1 MANKYGYMAKIGLS
15 DDGLQTSLKEIDSS
29 LKEVDRSIAATD
41 KAINNAG
48 KAGLETTQL
57 WEQQYDL
64 LKTQIETTAEKLQGL
79 ESVQSK
85 VAEAYDNGA
94 IDYSVYIEFQNE
106 IANTATKLENLKKR
120 AEEANAALHP
130 SADTSTYQTINTS
143 LDGVNQRYANSRKEL
158 EEVNKALKVSGDN
171 AQLMAQK
178 NTLLGEAIHD
188 AQVKLQVLTSQQ
200 ERMNEAVRSGDTTA
214 EEYRAFQR
222 EIANTQAEL
231 AALTEEQKNL
241 GKAVEETGNKSE
253 KGLEKTTDALKKVEK
268 VAMATTAAV
277 TAALGKLSSDA
288 LSAYSQYE
296 QMVGGVETLFA
307 GAEDIVLE
315 NARNAYKT
323 AGISANSYME
333 TVTGFSATL
342 LQGLGGDTQK
352 AASIADQA
360 LIDMADNANKM
371 GTAMGSI
378 QYAYQGFA
386 KQNYTMLDNLKLGYG
401 GTKEEMQRLL
411 EDAEKL
417 SGVKYDIS
425 SYSDIIDAIH
435 VIQTEMD
442 ITGTTAKEAE
452 ATISGSI
459 GMLKSSFQN
468 LITGLGDADADID
481 KLCDNVVNS
490 FNSVVKNITPVVR
503 NLAKTVPNALEGI
516 LDAIA
521 PLLPELLE
529 MGVGLFEALLSG
541 FTSVLPEL
549 MNTAASLVTTLVQG
563 IIEALPLV
571 VEAAAQFITTLVQGI
586 AEALPTLIPAAV
598 ETVTTIVSTLIE
610 NISLLIDAA
619 LQLMQG
625 LAEGVLEA
633 IPVLL
638 EALPELIESLVTTL
652 LDAIPQIIETGVEL
666 LTALVENLPEIITTI
681 CEVLP
686 QIIESTISTLLDH
699 LPEIVEAG
707 VKLLTALITNL
718 PQIILTIVQALPQ
731 IITAVIN
738 ALVNNIPK
746 IIETGVKLLTALIT
760 NLPQII
766 AEIVRAMPQI
776 ITGIVSALGEGVSQ
790 VAEVGANLVRGLWQG
805 IQSLAGWLWD
815 KVSGWISSIWDGITD
830 FFGIHSP
837 STKMAWVSEM
847 NVEGA
852 VVGIEKNK
860 SKAVKAYG
868 AMGEEMLAEVDSG
881 LAAVNDKLKSSIG
894 EIETGF
900 SAKATVEAVSAS
912 VPADLTG
919 RGGGATTSG
928 GGDTNVVN
936 HFHIAELVV
945 REEADVKKI
954 SRELYNM
961 QKSKSRSKGVSMA

>member
-1 MANKYGYMAKIGLS
+1 MANREIKTKVAI
-15 DDGLQTSLKEIDSS
+15 DGEKEYKESLKNINSALGT
-29 LKEVDRSIAATD
+29 LKSELKLVESQYAGQANSYAALSAKGD
-41 KAINNAG
+41 VLSRMYDQQKEKVKAAAEQLE
-48 KAGLETTQL
+48 KAKKAQSD
-57 WEQQYDL
+57 Y
-64 LKTQIETTAEKLQGL
+64 AEKV
-79 ESVQSK
+79 SSAQS
-85 VAEAYDNGA
+85 
-94 IDYSVYIEFQNE
+94 E
-106 IANTATKLENLKKR
+106 ISRCE
-120 AEEANAALHP
+120 AAL
-130 SADTSTYQTINTS
+130 A
-143 LDGVNQRYANSRKEL
+143 
-158 EEVNKALKVSGDN
+158 ALGDE
-171 AQLMAQK
+171 
-178 NTLLGEAIHD
+178 T
-188 AQVKLQVLTSQQ
+188 
-200 ERMNEAVRSGDTTA
+200 GDTT
-214 EEYRAFQR
+214 EEQAKL
-222 EIANTQAEL
+222 TAEL
-231 AALTEEQKNL
+231 EKAKGELSAA
-241 GKAVEETGNKSE
+241 E
-253 KGLEKTTDALKKVEK
+253 KGYESTTRSVNFYQTQVNNAETELNKLGSELDKNASYMDEAAKSSDEYGKEVKKAGEDSEEAGKKFDK
-268 VAMATTAAV
+268 VKTAATALGTAAAAA
-277 TAALGKLSSDA
+277 TAALAAAAIKLGKEVI
-288 LSAYSQYE
+288 SAYADYE
-296 QMVGGVETLFA
+296 QLVGGVETLFKDSSGKVMEYA
-307 GAEDIVLE
+307 ND
-315 NARNAYKT
+315 AYKT
-323 AGISANSYME
+323 AGLSANEYME
-333 TVTGFSATL
+333 TVTGFSASL
-342 LQGLGGDTQK
+342 ISSLGGDTEK
-352 AASIADQA
+352 AAKYA
-360 LIDMADNANKM
+360 DMAITDMSDNANKM
-371 GTAMGSI
+371 GSDMASI
-378 QYAYQGFA
+378 QNAYSGFA

-425 SYSDIIDAIH
+425 SYSDIVDAIH
-435 VIQTEMD
+435 VVQTEMG

-610 NISLLIDAA
+610 NIPLLIDAA
-619 LQLMQG
+619 LQLIQG

-681 CEVLP
+681 REVLP

-718 PQIILTIVQALPQ
+718 PQII
-731 IITAVIN
+731 
-738 ALVNNIPK
+738 
-746 IIETGVKLLTALIT
+746 
-760 NLPQII
+760 

-776 ITGIVSALGEGVSQ
+776 ITGIMSALGEGVSQ
-790 VAEVGANLVRGLWQG
+790 VAEVGKNLVRGLWQG

-919 RGGGATTSG
+919 RGGGAAASG

>member
-1 MANKYGYMAKIGLS
+1 MANREIKTKVAI
-15 DDGLQTSLKEIDSS
+15 DGEKEYKESLKNINSALGT
-29 LKEVDRSIAATD
+29 LKSELKLVESQYAGQANSYAALSAKGD
-41 KAINNAG
+41 VLSRMYDQQKEKVKAAAEQLE
-48 KAGLETTQL
+48 KAKKAQSD
-57 WEQQYDL
+57 Y
-64 LKTQIETTAEKLQGL
+64 AEKV
-79 ESVQSK
+79 SSAQS
-85 VAEAYDNGA
+85 
-94 IDYSVYIEFQNE
+94 E
-106 IANTATKLENLKKR
+106 ISRCE
-120 AEEANAALHP
+120 AAL
-130 SADTSTYQTINTS
+130 A
-143 LDGVNQRYANSRKEL
+143 
-158 EEVNKALKVSGDN
+158 ALGDE
-171 AQLMAQK
+171 
-178 NTLLGEAIHD
+178 T
-188 AQVKLQVLTSQQ
+188 
-200 ERMNEAVRSGDTTA
+200 GDTT
-214 EEYRAFQR
+214 EEQAKL
-222 EIANTQAEL
+222 TAEL
-231 AALTEEQKNL
+231 EKAKGELSAA
-241 GKAVEETGNKSE
+241 E
-253 KGLEKTTDALKKVEK
+253 KGYESTTRSVNSYQTQVNNAETELNKLGSELDKNASYMDEAAKSSDGCAESIDEYGKEVKKAGEDSEEAGKKFDK
-268 VAMATTAAV
+268 VKTAATALGTAAAAA
-277 TAALGKLSSDA
+277 TAALAAAAIKLGKEVI
-288 LSAYSQYE
+288 SAYADYE
-296 QMVGGVETLFA
+296 QLVGGVETLFKDSSGKVMEYA
-307 GAEDIVLE
+307 ND
-315 NARNAYKT
+315 AYKT
-323 AGISANSYME
+323 AGLSANEYME
-333 TVTGFSATL
+333 TVTGFSASL
-342 LQGLGGDTQK
+342 ISSLGGDTEK
-352 AASIADQA
+352 AAKYA
-360 LIDMADNANKM
+360 DMAITDMSDNANKM
-371 GTAMGSI
+371 GSDMASI
-378 QYAYQGFA
+378 QNAYSGFA

-490 FNSVVKNITPVVR
+490 FNSVVKNITSVVR

-610 NISLLIDAA
+610 NIPLLIDAA
-619 LQLMQG
+619 LQLIQG

-652 LDAIPQIIETGVEL
+652 LDA
-666 LTALVENLPEIITTI
+666 
-681 CEVLP
+681 
-686 QIIESTISTLLDH
+686 
-699 LPEIVEAG
+699 
-707 VKLLTALITNL
+707 
-718 PQIILTIVQALPQ
+718 
-731 IITAVIN
+731 
-738 ALVNNIPK
+738 IPK

-790 VAEVGANLVRGLWQG
+790 VAEVGKNLVRGLWQG

>member
-1 MANKYGYMAKIGLS
+1 MANREIKTKVAI
-15 DDGLQTSLKEIDSS
+15 DGEKEYKESLKNINSALGT
-29 LKEVDRSIAATD
+29 LKSELKLVESQYAGQANSYAALSAKGD
-41 KAINNAG
+41 VLSRMYDQQKEKVKAAAEQLE
-48 KAGLETTQL
+48 KAKKAQSD
-57 WEQQYDL
+57 Y
-64 LKTQIETTAEKLQGL
+64 AEKV
-79 ESVQSK
+79 SSAQS
-85 VAEAYDNGA
+85 
-94 IDYSVYIEFQNE
+94 E
-106 IANTATKLENLKKR
+106 ISRCE
-120 AEEANAALHP
+120 AAL
-130 SADTSTYQTINTS
+130 A
-143 LDGVNQRYANSRKEL
+143 
-158 EEVNKALKVSGDN
+158 ALGDE
-171 AQLMAQK
+171 
-178 NTLLGEAIHD
+178 T
-188 AQVKLQVLTSQQ
+188 
-200 ERMNEAVRSGDTTA
+200 GDTT
-214 EEYRAFQR
+214 EEQAKL
-222 EIANTQAEL
+222 TAEL
-231 AALTEEQKNL
+231 EKAKGELSAA
-241 GKAVEETGNKSE
+241 E
-253 KGLEKTTDALKKVEK
+253 KGYESTTRSVNSYQTQVNNAETELNKLGSELDKNASYMDEAAKSSDGCAESIDKYGKEVKKAGEDSEEAGKKFDK
-268 VAMATTAAV
+268 VKTAATALGTAAAAA
-277 TAALGKLSSDA
+277 TAALAAAAVKLGTEVI
-288 LSAYSQYE
+288 SAYADYE
-296 QMVGGVETLFA
+296 QLVGGVETLFKDSSGKVMEYA
-307 GAEDIVLE
+307 TD
-315 NARNAYKT
+315 AYKT
-323 AGISANSYME
+323 AGLSANEYME
-333 TVTGFSATL
+333 TVTGFSASL
-342 LQGLGGDTQK
+342 ISSLGGDTEK
-352 AASIADQA
+352 AAEYANMAIT
-360 LIDMADNANKM
+360 DMSDNANKM
-371 GTAMGSI
+371 GSDMASI
-378 QYAYQGFA
+378 QNAYSGFA

-435 VIQTEMD
+435 VIQTEMG

-610 NISLLIDAA
+610 NIPLLIDAA
-619 LQLMQG
+619 LQLIQG

-652 LDAIPQIIETGVEL
+652 LDAIPQIIETGV
-666 LTALVENLPEIITTI
+666 
-681 CEVLP
+681 
-686 QIIESTISTLLDH
+686 
-699 LPEIVEAG
+699 
-707 VKLLTALITNL
+707 
-718 PQIILTIVQALPQ
+718 
-731 IITAVIN
+731 
-738 ALVNNIPK
+738 
-746 IIETGVKLLTALIT
+746 KLLTALIT

-776 ITGIVSALGEGVSQ
+776 ITGIVNALGEGVSQ
-790 VAEVGANLVRGLWQG
+790 VAEVGANLVRGLWDG

-837 STKMAWVSEM
+837 STQMAWVGEM
-847 NVEGA
+847 LVEGLAGA
-852 VVGIEKNK
+852 VDKDGK
-860 SKAVKAYG
+860 KAVNAIG
-868 AMGEEMLAEVDSG
+868 GMSEQMLDEVDSG
-881 LAAVNDKLKSSIG
+881 LAAVNARLASQIG

-919 RGGGATTSG
+919 RGGGAAASG

>member
-1 MANKYGYMAKIGLS
+1 MANREIKTKVAI
-15 DDGLQTSLKEIDSS
+15 DGEKEYKESLKNINSALGT
-29 LKEVDRSIAATD
+29 LKSELKLVESQYAGQANSYAALSAKGD
-41 KAINNAG
+41 VLSRMYDQQKEKVKAAAEQLE
-48 KAGLETTQL
+48 KAKKAQSD
-57 WEQQYDL
+57 Y
-64 LKTQIETTAEKLQGL
+64 AEKV
-79 ESVQSK
+79 SSAQS
-85 VAEAYDNGA
+85 
-94 IDYSVYIEFQNE
+94 E
-106 IANTATKLENLKKR
+106 ISRCE
-120 AEEANAALHP
+120 AAL
-130 SADTSTYQTINTS
+130 A
-143 LDGVNQRYANSRKEL
+143 
-158 EEVNKALKVSGDN
+158 ALGDE
-171 AQLMAQK
+171 
-178 NTLLGEAIHD
+178 T
-188 AQVKLQVLTSQQ
+188 
-200 ERMNEAVRSGDTTA
+200 GDTTEEQAKLTA
-214 EEYRAFQR
+214 ELEKAKS
-222 EIANTQAEL
+222 EL
-231 AALTEEQKNL
+231 AA
-241 GKAVEETGNKSE
+241 AE
-253 KGLEKTTDALKKVEK
+253 KGYESTTRSVNSYQTQVNSAETELNKLGSELDKNASYMDEAAKSSDGCAESIDEYGKEVKKAGEDSEEAGKKFDK
-268 VAMATTAAV
+268 VKTAATALGTAAAAA
-277 TAALGKLSSDA
+277 TAALAAAAVKLGTEVI
-288 LSAYSQYE
+288 SAYADYE
-296 QMVGGVETLFA
+296 QLVGGVETLFKDSSGKVMEYA
-307 GAEDIVLE
+307 TD
-315 NARNAYKT
+315 AYKT
-323 AGISANSYME
+323 AGLSANEYME
-333 TVTGFSATL
+333 TVTGFSASL
-342 LQGLGGDTQK
+342 ISSLGGDTEK
-352 AASIADQA
+352 AAEYANMAIT
-360 LIDMADNANKM
+360 DMSDNANKM
-371 GTAMGSI
+371 GSDMASI
-378 QYAYQGFA
+378 QNAYSGFA

-490 FNSVVKNITPVVR
+490 FSSVVKNVTPVIR

-529 MGVGLFEALLSG
+529 MGVSLFEALLSG

-549 MNTAASLVTTLVQG
+549 MSTAASLVTTLVQG

-586 AEALPTLIPAAV
+586 AAALPTLIPAAV

-610 NISLLIDAA
+610 NIPLLIDAA
-619 LQLMQG
+619 LQLVQG

-652 LDAIPQIIETGVEL
+652 LDAI
-666 LTALVENLPEIITTI
+666 
-681 CEVLP
+681 
-686 QIIESTISTLLDH
+686 
-699 LPEIVEAG
+699 
-707 VKLLTALITNL
+707 
-718 PQIILTIVQALPQ
+718 PQ

-776 ITGIVSALGEGVSQ
+776 ITGIVNALGEGVSQ
-790 VAEVGANLVRGLWQG
+790 VAEVGANLVRGLWEG

-837 STKMAWVSEM
+837 STQMAWVGEM
-847 NVEGA
+847 LVEGLAGA
-852 VVGIEKNK
+852 VDKDGK
-860 SKAVKAYG
+860 KAVNAIG
-868 AMGEEMLAEVDSG
+868 GMSEQMLDEVDSG
-881 LAAVNDKLKSSIG
+881 LAAVNARLASQIG

-912 VPADLTG
+912 APADLTG
-919 RGGGATTSG
+919 RGGGAAASG

-936 HFHIAELVV
+936 HFHIAELAV

-954 SRELYNM
+954 ARELYNM
-961 QKSKSRSKGVSMA
+961 QKSKTRSKGVSMA

>member
-1 MANKYGYMAKIGLS
+1 MANREIKTKVAI
-15 DDGLQTSLKEIDSS
+15 DGEKEYKESLKNINSALGT
-29 LKEVDRSIAATD
+29 LKSELKLVESQYAGQANSYAALSAKGD
-41 KAINNAG
+41 VLSRMYDQQKEKVKAAAEQLE
-48 KAGLETTQL
+48 KAKKAQSD
-57 WEQQYDL
+57 Y
-64 LKTQIETTAEKLQGL
+64 AEKV
-79 ESVQSK
+79 SSAQS
-85 VAEAYDNGA
+85 
-94 IDYSVYIEFQNE
+94 E
-106 IANTATKLENLKKR
+106 ISRCE
-120 AEEANAALHP
+120 AAL
-130 SADTSTYQTINTS
+130 A
-143 LDGVNQRYANSRKEL
+143 
-158 EEVNKALKVSGDN
+158 ALGDE
-171 AQLMAQK
+171 
-178 NTLLGEAIHD
+178 T
-188 AQVKLQVLTSQQ
+188 
-200 ERMNEAVRSGDTTA
+200 GDTTEEQAKLTA
-214 EEYRAFQR
+214 ELEKAKS
-222 EIANTQAEL
+222 EL
-231 AALTEEQKNL
+231 AA
-241 GKAVEETGNKSE
+241 AE
-253 KGLEKTTDALKKVEK
+253 KGYESTTHSVNSYQTQVNSAETELNKLGSELDKNASYMDEAAKSSNGCAESINEYGKEVKKAGEDSEEAGKKFDK
-268 VAMATTAAV
+268 VKTAATALGTAAAAA
-277 TAALGKLSSDA
+277 TAALAAAAVKLGTEVI
-288 LSAYSQYE
+288 SAYADYE
-296 QMVGGVETLFA
+296 QLVGGVETLFKDSSGKVMEYA
-307 GAEDIVLE
+307 TD
-315 NARNAYKT
+315 AYKT
-323 AGISANSYME
+323 AGLSANEYME
-333 TVTGFSATL
+333 TVTGFSASL
-342 LQGLGGDTQK
+342 ISSLGGDTEK
-352 AASIADQA
+352 AAEYANMAIT
-360 LIDMADNANKM
+360 DMSDNANKM
-371 GTAMGSI
+371 GSDMASI
-378 QYAYQGFA
+378 QNAYSGFA

-435 VIQTEMD
+435 VVQAEMG

-529 MGVGLFEALLSG
+529 
-541 FTSVLPEL
+541 
-549 MNTAASLVTTLVQG
+549 
-563 IIEALPLV
+563 
-571 VEAAAQFITTLVQGI
+571 
-586 AEALPTLIPAAV
+586 
-598 ETVTTIVSTLIE
+598 
-610 NISLLIDAA
+610 
-619 LQLMQG
+619 
-625 LAEGVLEA
+625 
-633 IPVLL
+633 
-638 EALPELIESLVTTL
+638 
-652 LDAIPQIIETGVEL
+652 TGAEL

-686 QIIESTISTLLDH
+686 QIIESAISTLLDH

-776 ITGIVSALGEGVSQ
+776 ITGIVSALREGVSQ

-900 SAKATVEAVSAS
+900 STKATVEAVSAS

>member
-1 MANKYGYMAKIGLS
+1 MANREIKTKVAI
-15 DDGLQTSLKEIDSS
+15 DGEKEYKESLKNINSALGT
-29 LKEVDRSIAATD
+29 LKSELKLVESQYAGQANSYAALSAKGD
-41 KAINNAG
+41 VLSRMYDQQKEKVKAAAEQLE
-48 KAGLETTQL
+48 KAKKAQSD
-57 WEQQYDL
+57 Y
-64 LKTQIETTAEKLQGL
+64 AEKV
-79 ESVQSK
+79 SSAQS
-85 VAEAYDNGA
+85 
-94 IDYSVYIEFQNE
+94 E
-106 IANTATKLENLKKR
+106 ISRCE
-120 AEEANAALHP
+120 AAL
-130 SADTSTYQTINTS
+130 A
-143 LDGVNQRYANSRKEL
+143 
-158 EEVNKALKVSGDN
+158 ALGDE
-171 AQLMAQK
+171 
-178 NTLLGEAIHD
+178 T
-188 AQVKLQVLTSQQ
+188 
-200 ERMNEAVRSGDTTA
+200 GDTTEEQAKLTA
-214 EEYRAFQR
+214 ELEKAKS
-222 EIANTQAEL
+222 EL
-231 AALTEEQKNL
+231 AAAEKGYESTTRSVNSYQTQVNSAEAELNKLGNEIDENNKCMDEAAKSSDKCADSVDKYSGKVKKADEDTEKF
-241 GKAVEETGNKSE
+241 SE
-253 KGLEKTTDALKKVEK
+253 KLKTGL
-268 VAMATTAAV
+268 VAGATAA
-277 TAALGKLSSDA
+277 AAAFAAISAAAVKLGTEVI
-288 LSAYSQYE
+288 SAYADYE
-296 QMVGGVETLFA
+296 QLVGGVETLFKDSSGKVMEYA
-307 GAEDIVLE
+307 TD
-315 NARNAYKT
+315 AYKT
-323 AGISANSYME
+323 AGLSANEYME
-333 TVTGFSATL
+333 TVTGFSASL
-342 LQGLGGDTQK
+342 ISSLGGDTEK
-352 AASIADQA
+352 AAEYANMAIT
-360 LIDMADNANKM
+360 DMSDNANKM
-371 GTAMGSI
+371 GSDMASI
-378 QYAYQGFA
+378 QNAYSGFA

-610 NISLLIDAA
+610 NIPLLIDAA
-619 LQLMQG
+619 LQLIQG

-686 QIIESTISTLLDH
+686 QIIESTITTLLDH
-699 LPEIVEAG
+699 LPEIVEA
-707 VKLLTALITNL
+707 
-718 PQIILTIVQALPQ
+718 
-731 IITAVIN
+731 
-738 ALVNNIPK
+738 
-746 IIETGVKLLTALIT
+746 GVKLLTALIT

-776 ITGIVSALGEGVSQ
+776 ITGIVNALGEGVSQ
-790 VAEVGANLVRGLWQG
+790 VAEVGANLVRGLWDG

-837 STKMAWVSEM
+837 STQMAWVGEM
-847 NVEGA
+847 LVEGLAGA
-852 VVGIEKNK
+852 VDKDGK
-860 SKAVKAYG
+860 KAVNAIG
-868 AMGEEMLAEVDSG
+868 GMSEQMLDEVDSG
-881 LAAVNDKLKSSIG
+881 LAAVNARLASQIG

>member
-1 MANKYGYMAKIGLS
+1 MANREIKTKVAI
-15 DDGLQTSLKEIDSS
+15 DGEKEYKESLKNINSALGT
-29 LKEVDRSIAATD
+29 LKSELKLVESQYAGQANSYAALSAKGD
-41 KAINNAG
+41 VLSRMYDQQKEKVKAAAEQLE
-48 KAGLETTQL
+48 KAKKAQSD
-57 WEQQYDL
+57 Y
-64 LKTQIETTAEKLQGL
+64 AEKV
-79 ESVQSK
+79 SSAQS
-85 VAEAYDNGA
+85 
-94 IDYSVYIEFQNE
+94 E
-106 IANTATKLENLKKR
+106 ISRCE
-120 AEEANAALHP
+120 AAL
-130 SADTSTYQTINTS
+130 A
-143 LDGVNQRYANSRKEL
+143 
-158 EEVNKALKVSGDN
+158 ALGDE
-171 AQLMAQK
+171 
-178 NTLLGEAIHD
+178 T
-188 AQVKLQVLTSQQ
+188 
-200 ERMNEAVRSGDTTA
+200 GDTTEEQAKLTA
-214 EEYRAFQR
+214 ELEKAKS
-222 EIANTQAEL
+222 EL
-231 AALTEEQKNL
+231 AA
-241 GKAVEETGNKSE
+241 AE
-253 KGLEKTTDALKKVEK
+253 KGYESTTRSVNSYQTQVNSAETELNKLGSELDKNASYMDEAAKSSDGCAESIDEYGKEVKKAGEDSEEAGKKFDK
-268 VAMATTAAV
+268 VKTAATALGTAAAAA
-277 TAALGKLSSDA
+277 TAALAAAAVKLGTEVI
-288 LSAYSQYE
+288 SAYADYE
-296 QMVGGVETLFA
+296 QLVGGVETLFKDSSGKVMEYA
-307 GAEDIVLE
+307 TD
-315 NARNAYKT
+315 AYKT
-323 AGISANSYME
+323 AGLSANEYME
-333 TVTGFSATL
+333 TVTGFSASL
-342 LQGLGGDTQK
+342 ISSLGGDTEK
-352 AASIADQA
+352 AAEYANMAIT
-360 LIDMADNANKM
+360 DMSDNANKM
-371 GTAMGSI
+371 GSDMASI
-378 QYAYQGFA
+378 QNAYSGFA

-610 NISLLIDAA
+610 NIPLLIDAA
-619 LQLMQG
+619 LQLIQG

-699 LPEIVEAG
+699 LPEIVEA
-707 VKLLTALITNL
+707 
-718 PQIILTIVQALPQ
+718 
-731 IITAVIN
+731 
-738 ALVNNIPK
+738 
-746 IIETGVKLLTALIT
+746 GVKLLTALIT

-868 AMGEEMLAEVDSG
+868 AMGEEMLAEVNSG

>member
-1 MANKYGYMAKIGLS
+1 MANREIKTKVAI
-15 DDGLQTSLKEIDSS
+15 DGEKEYKESLKNINSALGT
-29 LKEVDRSIAATD
+29 LKSELKIVESQYAGQANSYAALSAKGDVLSRTYD
-41 KAINNAG
+41 QQKEKVKAAAEQLE
-48 KAGLETTQL
+48 KAKKAQSD
-57 WEQQYDL
+57 Y
-64 LKTQIETTAEKLQGL
+64 AEKV
-79 ESVQSK
+79 SSAQS
-85 VAEAYDNGA
+85 
-94 IDYSVYIEFQNE
+94 E
-106 IANTATKLENLKKR
+106 ISRCE
-120 AEEANAALHP
+120 AAL
-130 SADTSTYQTINTS
+130 A
-143 LDGVNQRYANSRKEL
+143 
-158 EEVNKALKVSGDN
+158 ALGDE
-171 AQLMAQK
+171 
-178 NTLLGEAIHD
+178 T
-188 AQVKLQVLTSQQ
+188 
-200 ERMNEAVRSGDTTA
+200 GDTT
-214 EEYRAFQR
+214 EEQAKL
-222 EIANTQAEL
+222 TAEL
-231 AALTEEQKNL
+231 EKAKGELSAA
-241 GKAVEETGNKSE
+241 E
-253 KGLEKTTDALKKVEK
+253 KGYESTTRSVNSYQTQVNNAETELNKLGSELDKNASYMDEAAKSSDGCAKSIDEYGKEAKKAGEDSEEAGKKFDK
-268 VAMATTAAV
+268 VKTAATALGTAAAAA
-277 TAALGKLSSDA
+277 TAALAAAAIKLGKEVI
-288 LSAYSQYE
+288 SAYADYE
-296 QMVGGVETLFA
+296 QLVGGVETLFKDSSGKVMEYA
-307 GAEDIVLE
+307 ND
-315 NARNAYKT
+315 AYKT
-323 AGISANSYME
+323 AGLSANEYME
-333 TVTGFSATL
+333 TVTGFSASL
-342 LQGLGGDTQK
+342 ISSLGGDTEK
-352 AASIADQA
+352 AAKYA
-360 LIDMADNANKM
+360 DMAITDMSDNANKM
-371 GTAMGSI
+371 GSDMASI
-378 QYAYQGFA
+378 QNAYSGFA

-425 SYSDIIDAIH
+425 SYSDIVDAIH
-435 VIQTEMD
+435 VVQTEMG

-610 NISLLIDAA
+610 NIPLLIDAA

-633 IPVLL
+633 IPVLI

-666 LTALVENLPEIITTI
+666 LTAL
-681 CEVLP
+681 
-686 QIIESTISTLLDH
+686 
-699 LPEIVEAG
+699 
-707 VKLLTALITNL
+707 ITNL
-718 PQIILTIVQALPQ
+718 PQI
-731 IITAVIN
+731 N
-738 ALVNNIPK
+738 
-746 IIETGVKLLTALIT
+746 
-760 NLPQII
+760 

-776 ITGIVSALGEGVSQ
+776 ITGIVSALGEGVLQ

-868 AMGEEMLAEVDSG
+868 TMGEEMLAEVDSG

>member
-1 MANKYGYMAKIGLS
+1 MANREIKTKVAI
-15 DDGLQTSLKEIDSS
+15 DGEKEYKESLKKINSALGT
-29 LKEVDRSIAATD
+29 LKSELKLVESQYAGQANSYAALSAKGD
-41 KAINNAG
+41 VLSRMYDQQKEKVKAAAEQLE
-48 KAGLETTQL
+48 KAKKAQSE
-57 WEQQYDL
+57 Y
-64 LKTQIETTAEKLQGL
+64 AEKV
-79 ESVQSK
+79 SSAQS
-85 VAEAYDNGA
+85 
-94 IDYSVYIEFQNE
+94 E
-106 IANTATKLENLKKR
+106 ISRCE
-120 AEEANAALHP
+120 AAL
-130 SADTSTYQTINTS
+130 A
-143 LDGVNQRYANSRKEL
+143 
-158 EEVNKALKVSGDN
+158 ALGDE
-171 AQLMAQK
+171 
-178 NTLLGEAIHD
+178 T
-188 AQVKLQVLTSQQ
+188 
-200 ERMNEAVRSGDTTA
+200 GDTT
-214 EEYRAFQR
+214 EEQAKL
-222 EIANTQAEL
+222 TAEL
-231 AALTEEQKNL
+231 EKAKGELSAA
-241 GKAVEETGNKSE
+241 E
-253 KGLEKTTDALKKVEK
+253 KGYESTTRSVNSYQTQVNNAEAELNKLGSELDKNASYMDEAAKSSDGCAKSIDEYGKEVKKAGEDSEEAGKKFDK
-268 VAMATTAAV
+268 VKTAATALGTAAAAA
-277 TAALGKLSSDA
+277 TAALAAAAIKLGKEVI
-288 LSAYSQYE
+288 SAYADYE
-296 QMVGGVETLFA
+296 QLVGGVETLFKDSSGKVMEYA
-307 GAEDIVLE
+307 ND
-315 NARNAYKT
+315 AYKT
-323 AGISANSYME
+323 AGLSANEYME
-333 TVTGFSATL
+333 TVTGFSASL
-342 LQGLGGDTQK
+342 ISSLGGDTEK
-352 AASIADQA
+352 AAEYANMAIT
-360 LIDMADNANKM
+360 DMSDNANKM
-371 GTAMGSI
+371 GSDMASI
-378 QYAYQGFA
+378 QNAYSGFA

-516 LDAIA
+516 LDAIE
-521 PLLPELLE
+521 PL
-529 MGVGLFEALLSG
+529 
-541 FTSVLPEL
+541 
-549 MNTAASLVTTLVQG
+549 
-563 IIEALPLV
+563 
-571 VEAAAQFITTLVQGI
+571 
-586 AEALPTLIPAAV
+586 
-598 ETVTTIVSTLIE
+598 
-610 NISLLIDAA
+610 
-619 LQLMQG
+619 
-625 LAEGVLEA
+625 
-633 IPVLL
+633 
-638 EALPELIESLVTTL
+638 
-652 LDAIPQIIETGVEL
+652 
-666 LTALVENLPEIITTI
+666 
-681 CEVLP
+681 
-686 QIIESTISTLLDH
+686 

>member
-1 MANKYGYMAKIGLS
+1 MANRGIKTKVAI
-15 DDGLQTSLKEIDSS
+15 DGEKEYKESLKNINSALGT
-29 LKEVDRSIAATD
+29 LKSELKLVESQYAGQANSYAALSAKGD
-41 KAINNAG
+41 VLSRMYDQQKEKVKAAAEQLE
-48 KAGLETTQL
+48 KAKKAQSD
-57 WEQQYDL
+57 Y
-64 LKTQIETTAEKLQGL
+64 AEKV
-79 ESVQSK
+79 SSAQS
-85 VAEAYDNGA
+85 
-94 IDYSVYIEFQNE
+94 E
-106 IANTATKLENLKKR
+106 ISRCE
-120 AEEANAALHP
+120 AAL
-130 SADTSTYQTINTS
+130 A
-143 LDGVNQRYANSRKEL
+143 
-158 EEVNKALKVSGDN
+158 ALGDE
-171 AQLMAQK
+171 
-178 NTLLGEAIHD
+178 T
-188 AQVKLQVLTSQQ
+188 
-200 ERMNEAVRSGDTTA
+200 GDTT
-214 EEYRAFQR
+214 EEQAKL
-222 EIANTQAEL
+222 TAEL
-231 AALTEEQKNL
+231 EKAKGELSAA
-241 GKAVEETGNKSE
+241 E
-253 KGLEKTTDALKKVEK
+253 KGYESTTRSVNSYQTQVNNAETELNKLGSELDKNASYMDEAAKSSDRCAKSINELGEEVDTEKKAQKEAADAAKEHAEKMEKLGAVAK
-268 VAMATTAAV
+268 VAAAAVVAV
-277 TAALGKLSSDA
+277 TAAAVKLGKEVIDA
-288 LSAYSQYE
+288 YADYE
-296 QMVGGVETLFA
+296 QLVGGVETLFKDSSGKVMEYA
-307 GAEDIVLE
+307 ND
-315 NARNAYKT
+315 AYKT
-323 AGISANSYME
+323 AGLSANEYME
-333 TVTGFSATL
+333 TVTGFSASL
-342 LQGLGGDTQK
+342 ISSLGGDTEK
-352 AASIADQA
+352 AAKYA
-360 LIDMADNANKM
+360 DMAITDMSDNANKM
-371 GTAMGSI
+371 GSDMASI
-378 QYAYQGFA
+378 QNAYSGFA

-425 SYSDIIDAIH
+425 SYSDIVDAIH
-435 VIQTEMD
+435 VVQTEMG

-468 LITGLGDADADID
+468 LITGLGDADADVD

-490 FNSVVKNITPVVR
+490 FNSVIKNISPVIE
-503 NLAKTVPNALEGI
+503 NLAKTVPNAFEGI
-516 LDAIA
+516 LDAIS
-521 PLLPELLE
+521 PLLPEFLE
-529 MGVGLFEALLSG
+529 MGAGLFEALLNGLVSM
-541 FTSVLPEL
+541 LPGL
-549 MNTAASLVTTLVQG
+549 VSAVASIVPMLVES

-571 VEAAAQFITTLVQGI
+571 VDAAVQFIAALVQGI
-586 AEALPTLIPAAV
+586 AEALPTLVPAAV
-598 ETVTTIVSTLIE
+598 EAVATIATTLID
-610 NISLLIDAA
+610 NVPLLIEAA
-619 LQLMQG
+619 GQ
-625 LAEGVLEA
+625 
-633 IPVLL
+633 
-638 EALPELIESLVTTL
+638 LIESLVTTL

-766 AEIVRAMPQI
+766 DEIVRAMPQI

-790 VAEVGANLVRGLWQG
+790 VAEAGANLVRGLWQG

>member
-1 MANKYGYMAKIGLS
+1 MANREIKTKVAI
-15 DDGLQTSLKEIDSS
+15 DGEKEYKESLKNINSALGT
-29 LKEVDRSIAATD
+29 LKSKLKLVESQYAGQANSYAALSAKGD
-41 KAINNAG
+41 VLSRMYDQQKEKVKAAAEQLE
-48 KAGLETTQL
+48 KAKKAQSD
-57 WEQQYDL
+57 Y
-64 LKTQIETTAEKLQGL
+64 AEKV
-79 ESVQSK
+79 SSAQS
-85 VAEAYDNGA
+85 
-94 IDYSVYIEFQNE
+94 E
-106 IANTATKLENLKKR
+106 ISRCE
-120 AEEANAALHP
+120 AAL
-130 SADTSTYQTINTS
+130 A
-143 LDGVNQRYANSRKEL
+143 
-158 EEVNKALKVSGDN
+158 ALGDE
-171 AQLMAQK
+171 
-178 NTLLGEAIHD
+178 T
-188 AQVKLQVLTSQQ
+188 
-200 ERMNEAVRSGDTTA
+200 GDTT
-214 EEYRAFQR
+214 EEQAKL
-222 EIANTQAEL
+222 TAEL
-231 AALTEEQKNL
+231 EKAKGELSAA
-241 GKAVEETGNKSE
+241 E
-253 KGLEKTTDALKKVEK
+253 KGYESTTRSVNYYQTQVNNAETELNKLGSELDKNASYMDKNASYMDEAAKSSDGCAESIDEYGKEVKKAGEDSEEAGKKFDK
-268 VAMATTAAV
+268 VKTAATALGTAAAAA
-277 TAALGKLSSDA
+277 TAALAAAAIKLGKEVI
-288 LSAYSQYE
+288 SAYADYE
-296 QMVGGVETLFA
+296 QLVGGVETLFKDSSGKVMEYA
-307 GAEDIVLE
+307 ND
-315 NARNAYKT
+315 AYKT
-323 AGISANSYME
+323 AGLSANEYME
-333 TVTGFSATL
+333 TVTGFSASL
-342 LQGLGGDTQK
+342 ISSLGGDTEK
-352 AASIADQA
+352 AAKYA
-360 LIDMADNANKM
+360 DMAITDMSDNANKM
-371 GTAMGSI
+371 GSDMASI
-378 QYAYQGFA
+378 QNAYSGFA

-435 VIQTEMD
+435 VVQTEMG

-610 NISLLIDAA
+610 NIPLLIDAA

-718 PQIILTIVQALPQ
+718 PQII
-731 IITAVIN
+731 
-738 ALVNNIPK
+738 
-746 IIETGVKLLTALIT
+746 
-760 NLPQII
+760 

-776 ITGIVSALGEGVSQ
+776 ITGIASALGEGVSQ

-919 RGGGATTSG
+919 RGGGATTSD

>member
-1 MANKYGYMAKIGLS
+1 MANREIKTKVAI
-15 DDGLQTSLKEIDSS
+15 DGEKEYKESLKNINSALGT
-29 LKEVDRSIAATD
+29 LKSELKLVESQYAGQANSYAALSAKGD
-41 KAINNAG
+41 VLSRMYDQQKEKVKAAAEQLE
-48 KAGLETTQL
+48 KAKKAQSD
-57 WEQQYDL
+57 Y
-64 LKTQIETTAEKLQGL
+64 AEKV
-79 ESVQSK
+79 SSAQS
-85 VAEAYDNGA
+85 
-94 IDYSVYIEFQNE
+94 E
-106 IANTATKLENLKKR
+106 ISRCE
-120 AEEANAALHP
+120 AAL
-130 SADTSTYQTINTS
+130 A
-143 LDGVNQRYANSRKEL
+143 
-158 EEVNKALKVSGDN
+158 ALGDE
-171 AQLMAQK
+171 
-178 NTLLGEAIHD
+178 T
-188 AQVKLQVLTSQQ
+188 
-200 ERMNEAVRSGDTTA
+200 GDTTEEQAKLTA
-214 EEYRAFQR
+214 ELEKAKS
-222 EIANTQAEL
+222 EL
-231 AALTEEQKNL
+231 AA
-241 GKAVEETGNKSE
+241 AE
-253 KGLEKTTDALKKVEK
+253 KGYESTTHSVNSYQTQVNSAETELNKLGSELDKNASYMDEAAKSSDGCAESIDKYGKEAKKAGEDSEEAGKKFDK
-268 VAMATTAAV
+268 VKTAATALGTAAAAA
-277 TAALGKLSSDA
+277 TAALAAAAVKLGTEVI
-288 LSAYSQYE
+288 SAYADYE
-296 QMVGGVETLFA
+296 QLVGGVETLFKDSSGKVMEYA
-307 GAEDIVLE
+307 TD
-315 NARNAYKT
+315 AYKT
-323 AGISANSYME
+323 AGLSANEYME
-333 TVTGFSATL
+333 TVTGFSASL
-342 LQGLGGDTQK
+342 ISSLGGDTEK
-352 AASIADQA
+352 AAEYANMAIT
-360 LIDMADNANKM
+360 DMSDNANKM
-371 GTAMGSI
+371 GSDMASI
-378 QYAYQGFA
+378 QNAYSGFA

-468 LITGLGDADADID
+468 LITGLGDADANID

-563 IIEALPLV
+563 IIEDLPLV

-586 AEALPTLIPAAV
+586 AAALPTLIPAAV

-610 NISLLIDAA
+610 NIPLLIDAA
-619 LQLMQG
+619 LQLVQG

-652 LDAIPQIIETGVEL
+652 LDAIPQIIETGV
-666 LTALVENLPEIITTI
+666 
-681 CEVLP
+681 
-686 QIIESTISTLLDH
+686 
-699 LPEIVEAG
+699 
-707 VKLLTALITNL
+707 
-718 PQIILTIVQALPQ
+718 
-731 IITAVIN
+731 
-738 ALVNNIPK
+738 
-746 IIETGVKLLTALIT
+746 KLLTALIT

-776 ITGIVSALGEGVSQ
+776 ITGIVNALGEGVPQ

-837 STKMAWVSEM
+837 STQMAWVGEM
-847 NVEGA
+847 LVEGLAGA
-852 VVGIEKNK
+852 VDKDGK
-860 SKAVKAYG
+860 KAVNAIG
-868 AMGEEMLAEVDSG
+868 GMSEQMLDEVDSG
-881 LAAVNDKLKSSIG
+881 LAAVNARLANQIG

-919 RGGGATTSG
+919 RGGGAAASG

-936 HFHIAELVV
+936 HFHIAELAV

-954 SRELYNM
+954 ARELYNM
-961 QKSKSRSKGVSMA
+961 QKSKTRSKGVSMA

>member
-1 MANKYGYMAKIGLS
+1 MANREIKTKVAI
-15 DDGLQTSLKEIDSS
+15 DGEKEYKESLKNINSALGT
-29 LKEVDRSIAATD
+29 LKSELKLVESQYAGQANSYAALSAKGD
-41 KAINNAG
+41 VLSRMYDQQKEKVKAAAEQLE
-48 KAGLETTQL
+48 KAKKAQSD
-57 WEQQYDL
+57 Y
-64 LKTQIETTAEKLQGL
+64 AEKV
-79 ESVQSK
+79 SSAQS
-85 VAEAYDNGA
+85 
-94 IDYSVYIEFQNE
+94 E
-106 IANTATKLENLKKR
+106 ISRCE
-120 AEEANAALHP
+120 AAL
-130 SADTSTYQTINTS
+130 A
-143 LDGVNQRYANSRKEL
+143 
-158 EEVNKALKVSGDN
+158 ALGDE
-171 AQLMAQK
+171 
-178 NTLLGEAIHD
+178 T
-188 AQVKLQVLTSQQ
+188 
-200 ERMNEAVRSGDTTA
+200 GDTTEEQAKLTA
-214 EEYRAFQR
+214 ELEKAKS
-222 EIANTQAEL
+222 EL
-231 AALTEEQKNL
+231 AA
-241 GKAVEETGNKSE
+241 AE
-253 KGLEKTTDALKKVEK
+253 KGYESTTRSVNSYQTQVNSAETELNKLGSELDKNASYMDEAAKSSDGCAESIDEYGKEVKKAGEDSEEAGKKFDK
-268 VAMATTAAV
+268 VKTAATALGTAAAAA
-277 TAALGKLSSDA
+277 TAALAAAAVKLGTEVI
-288 LSAYSQYE
+288 SAYADYE
-296 QMVGGVETLFA
+296 QLVGGVETLFKDSSGKVMEYA
-307 GAEDIVLE
+307 TD
-315 NARNAYKT
+315 AYKT
-323 AGISANSYME
+323 AGLSANEYME
-333 TVTGFSATL
+333 TVTGFSASL
-342 LQGLGGDTQK
+342 ISSLGGDTEK
-352 AASIADQA
+352 AAEYANMAIT
-360 LIDMADNANKM
+360 DMSDNANKM
-371 GTAMGSI
+371 GSDMASI
-378 QYAYQGFA
+378 QNAYSGFA

-563 IIEALPLV
+563 II
-571 VEAAAQFITTLVQGI
+571 
-586 AEALPTLIPAAV
+586 
-598 ETVTTIVSTLIE
+598 
-610 NISLLIDAA
+610 
-619 LQLMQG
+619 
-625 LAEGVLEA
+625 
-633 IPVLL
+633 

>member
-1 MANKYGYMAKIGLS
+1 MANREIKTKVAI
-15 DDGLQTSLKEIDSS
+15 DGEKEYKESLKNINSALGT
-29 LKEVDRSIAATD
+29 LKSELKLVESQYAGQANSYAALSAKGD
-41 KAINNAG
+41 VLSRMYDQQKEKVKAAAEQLE
-48 KAGLETTQL
+48 KAKKAQSD
-57 WEQQYDL
+57 Y
-64 LKTQIETTAEKLQGL
+64 AEKV
-79 ESVQSK
+79 SSAQS
-85 VAEAYDNGA
+85 
-94 IDYSVYIEFQNE
+94 E
-106 IANTATKLENLKKR
+106 ISRCE
-120 AEEANAALHP
+120 AAL
-130 SADTSTYQTINTS
+130 A
-143 LDGVNQRYANSRKEL
+143 
-158 EEVNKALKVSGDN
+158 ALGDE
-171 AQLMAQK
+171 
-178 NTLLGEAIHD
+178 T
-188 AQVKLQVLTSQQ
+188 
-200 ERMNEAVRSGDTTA
+200 GDTT
-214 EEYRAFQR
+214 EEQAKL
-222 EIANTQAEL
+222 TAEL
-231 AALTEEQKNL
+231 EKAKGELSAA
-241 GKAVEETGNKSE
+241 E
-253 KGLEKTTDALKKVEK
+253 KGYESTTRSVNSYQTQVNNAEMELNKLGSELDKNASYMDEAAKSSDGCAESIVGYGKEVKKAGEDSEEAGKKFDK
-268 VAMATTAAV
+268 VKTAATALGTAAAAA
-277 TAALGKLSSDA
+277 TAALAAAAIKLGKEVI
-288 LSAYSQYE
+288 SAYADYE
-296 QMVGGVETLFA
+296 QLVGGVETLFKDSSGKVMEYA
-307 GAEDIVLE
+307 ND
-315 NARNAYKT
+315 AYKT
-323 AGISANSYME
+323 AGLSANEYME
-333 TVTGFSATL
+333 TVTGFSASL
-342 LQGLGGDTQK
+342 ISSLGGDTEK
-352 AASIADQA
+352 AAKYA
-360 LIDMADNANKM
+360 DMAITDMSDNANKM
-371 GTAMGSI
+371 GSDMASI
-378 QYAYQGFA
+378 QNAYSGFA

-425 SYSDIIDAIH
+425 SYSDIVDAIH
-435 VIQTEMD
+435 VVQTEMG

-549 MNTAASLVTTLVQG
+549 INTAASLVTTLVQG

-598 ETVTTIVSTLIE
+598 ETVTTIVSTL
-610 NISLLIDAA
+610 
-619 LQLMQG
+619 
-625 LAEGVLEA
+625 
-633 IPVLL
+633 
-638 EALPELIESLVTTL
+638 
-652 LDAIPQIIETGVEL
+652 
-666 LTALVENLPEIITTI
+666 
-681 CEVLP
+681 
-686 QIIESTISTLLDH
+686 LDH
-699 LPEIVEAG
+699 LPEIVEA
-707 VKLLTALITNL
+707 
-718 PQIILTIVQALPQ
+718 
-731 IITAVIN
+731 
-738 ALVNNIPK
+738 
-746 IIETGVKLLTALIT
+746 GVKLLTALIT

>member
-1 MANKYGYMAKIGLS
+1 MANREIKTKVAI
-15 DDGLQTSLKEIDSS
+15 DGEKEYKESLKNINSALGT
-29 LKEVDRSIAATD
+29 LKSELKIVESQYAGQANSYAALSAKGD
-41 KAINNAG
+41 VLSRMYDQQKEKVKAAAEQLE
-48 KAGLETTQL
+48 KAKKAQSD
-57 WEQQYDL
+57 Y
-64 LKTQIETTAEKLQGL
+64 AEKV
-79 ESVQSK
+79 SSAQS
-85 VAEAYDNGA
+85 
-94 IDYSVYIEFQNE
+94 E
-106 IANTATKLENLKKR
+106 ISRCE
-120 AEEANAALHP
+120 AAL
-130 SADTSTYQTINTS
+130 A
-143 LDGVNQRYANSRKEL
+143 
-158 EEVNKALKVSGDN
+158 ALGDE
-171 AQLMAQK
+171 
-178 NTLLGEAIHD
+178 T
-188 AQVKLQVLTSQQ
+188 
-200 ERMNEAVRSGDTTA
+200 GDTT
-214 EEYRAFQR
+214 EEQAKL
-222 EIANTQAEL
+222 TAEL
-231 AALTEEQKNL
+231 EKAKGELSAA
-241 GKAVEETGNKSE
+241 E
-253 KGLEKTTDALKKVEK
+253 KGYESTTRSVNSYQTQVNYAEAELNKLGSELDKNASYMDEAAKSSDGCAESIDKYGKEAKKAGEDSEEAGKKFDK
-268 VAMATTAAV
+268 VKTAATALGTAAAAA
-277 TAALGKLSSDA
+277 TAALAAAAIKLGKEVI
-288 LSAYSQYE
+288 SAYADYE
-296 QMVGGVETLFA
+296 QLVGGVETLFKDSS
-307 GAEDIVLE
+307 GKVLE
-315 NARNAYKT
+315 YANDAYKT
-323 AGISANSYME
+323 AGLSANEYME
-333 TVTGFSATL
+333 TVTGFSASL
-342 LQGLGGDTQK
+342 ISSLGGDTEK
-352 AASIADQA
+352 AAKYA
-360 LIDMADNANKM
+360 DMAITDMSDNANKM
-371 GTAMGSI
+371 GSDMASI
-378 QYAYQGFA
+378 QNAYSGFA

-425 SYSDIIDAIH
+425 SYSDIVDAIH
-435 VIQTEMD
+435 VVQTEMG

-468 LITGLGDADADID
+468 LITGLGDADANID

-490 FNSVVKNITPVVR
+490 FNSVVKNITPVIR

-549 MNTAASLVTTLVQG
+549 MSTAASLVTTLVQG
-563 IIEALPLV
+563 IIEALPPV

-598 ETVTTIVSTLIE
+598 EAVTTIVSTLIE
-610 NISLLIDAA
+610 NIPLLIDAA
-619 LQLMQG
+619 LQLIQG

-638 EALPELIESLVTTL
+638 EALPELIESLITTL
-652 LDAIPQIIETGVEL
+652 LDA
-666 LTALVENLPEIITTI
+666 
-681 CEVLP
+681 
-686 QIIESTISTLLDH
+686 
-699 LPEIVEAG
+699 
-707 VKLLTALITNL
+707 
-718 PQIILTIVQALPQ
+718 
-731 IITAVIN
+731 
-738 ALVNNIPK
+738 IPK

-776 ITGIVSALGEGVSQ
+776 ITGIVNALGEGVSQ
-790 VAEVGANLVRGLWQG
+790 VAEVGANLVRGLWDG

-837 STKMAWVSEM
+837 STQMAWVGEM
-847 NVEGA
+847 LVEGLAGA
-852 VVGIEKNK
+852 VDKDGK
-860 SKAVKAYG
+860 KAVNAIG
-868 AMGEEMLAEVDSG
+868 GMSEQMLDEVDSG
-881 LAAVNDKLKSSIG
+881 LAAVNARLASQIG

-919 RGGGATTSG
+919 RGGGAPTSG

>member
-1 MANKYGYMAKIGLS
+1 MANREIKTKVAI
-15 DDGLQTSLKEIDSS
+15 DGEKEYKESLKNINSALGTLKSELKLVESQYAGQANSYAALSAKGDVLSCMYDKQKEKVKAAAEQLEKAKKAQSDYAEKVSSAKSEISRCEAALAALGDETGDTTEEQAKLTAELEKTKSELAAAKKGYESTTRSVNSYQTQVNSAETELNKLGSELDKNASYMDEAAKSS
-29 LKEVDRSIAATD
+29 DGCAKSINELGKEVDTEKKAQKEAAD
-41 KAINNAG
+41 AAK
-48 KAGLETTQL
+48 EH
-57 WEQQYDL
+57 
-64 LKTQIETTAEKLQGL
+64 AEKMEKLGAAA
-79 ESVQSK
+79 K
-85 VAEAYDNGA
+85 VA
-94 IDYSVYIEFQNE
+94 
-106 IANTATKLENLKKR
+106 
-120 AEEANAALHP
+120 AA
-130 SADTSTYQTINTS
+130 
-143 LDGVNQRYANSRKEL
+143 
-158 EEVNKALKVSGDN
+158 
-171 AQLMAQK
+171 
-178 NTLLGEAIHD
+178 
-188 AQVKLQVLTSQQ
+188 
-200 ERMNEAVRSGDTTA
+200 AV
-214 EEYRAFQR
+214 
-222 EIANTQAEL
+222 
-231 AALTEEQKNL
+231 
-241 GKAVEETGNKSE
+241 V
-253 KGLEKTTDALKKVEK
+253 
-268 VAMATTAAV
+268 AV
-277 TAALGKLSSDA
+277 TAAAVKLGKEVIDA
-288 LSAYSQYE
+288 YADYE
-296 QMVGGVETLFA
+296 QLVGGVETLFKDSSA
-307 GAEDIVLE
+307 QVMQYAND
-315 NARNAYKT
+315 AYKT
-323 AGISANSYME
+323 AGLSANEYME
-333 TVTGFSATL
+333 TVTGFSASL
-342 LQGLGGDTQK
+342 ISSLGGDTEK
-352 AASIADQA
+352 AAKYA
-360 LIDMADNANKM
+360 DMAITDMSDNANKM
-371 GTAMGSI
+371 GSDMASI
-378 QYAYQGFA
+378 QNAYSGFA

-425 SYSDIIDAIH
+425 SYSDIVDAIH
-435 VIQTEMD
+435 VVQTEMG

-468 LITGLGDADADID
+468 LITGLGDADADVD

-490 FNSVVKNITPVVR
+490 FNSVIKNISPVIE
-503 NLAKTVPNALEGI
+503 NLAKTVPNAFEGI
-516 LDAIA
+516 LDAIS
-521 PLLPELLE
+521 PLLPEFLE
-529 MGVGLFEALLSG
+529 MGAGMFEALLNGLVSM
-541 FTSVLPEL
+541 LPGL
-549 MNTAASLVTTLVQG
+549 VSAVASIVPMLVES

-571 VEAAAQFITTLVQGI
+571 VDAAVQFIAALVQGI

-598 ETVTTIVSTLIE
+598 EAVATIATTLID
-610 NISLLIDAA
+610 NVPLLIEAA
-619 LQLMQG
+619 GQ
-625 LAEGVLEA
+625 
-633 IPVLL
+633 
-638 EALPELIESLVTTL
+638 LIESLVTTL

>member
-1 MANKYGYMAKIGLS
+1 MANREIKTKVAIDGEKEYKESLKNINSALGTLKSELKLVESQYAGQANSYAALSAKGDVLSRMYDQQKEKVKAAAEQLEKAKKAQSDYAEKVSSAQSEISRCEAALAALGDETGDTTEEQAKLTAELEKAKSELAAAEKGYESTTRSVNSYQTQVNSAETELNKLGSELDKNASYMDEAAKSSDGCAESINKYG
-15 DDGLQTSLKEIDSS
+15 
-29 LKEVDRSIAATD
+29 KEVKKAGEDSEEAGKKFDKVKTAAT
-41 KAINNAG
+41 
-48 KAGLETTQL
+48 
-57 WEQQYDL
+57 
-64 LKTQIETTAEKLQGL
+64 
-79 ESVQSK
+79 
-85 VAEAYDNGA
+85 
-94 IDYSVYIEFQNE
+94 
-106 IANTATKLENLKKR
+106 
-120 AEEANAALHP
+120 AL
-130 SADTSTYQTINTS
+130 
-143 LDGVNQRYANSRKEL
+143 G
-158 EEVNKALKVSGDN
+158 
-171 AQLMAQK
+171 
-178 NTLLGEAIHD
+178 
-188 AQVKLQVLTSQQ
+188 
-200 ERMNEAVRSGDTTA
+200 
-214 EEYRAFQR
+214 
-222 EIANTQAEL
+222 
-231 AALTEEQKNL
+231 
-241 GKAVEETGNKSE
+241 
-253 KGLEKTTDALKKVEK
+253 
-268 VAMATTAAV
+268 TAAAAA
-277 TAALGKLSSDA
+277 TAALAAAAIKLGKEVI
-288 LSAYSQYE
+288 SAYADYE
-296 QMVGGVETLFA
+296 QLVGGVETLFKDSSGKVMEYA
-307 GAEDIVLE
+307 ND
-315 NARNAYKT
+315 AYKT
-323 AGISANSYME
+323 AGLSANEYME
-333 TVTGFSATL
+333 TVTGFSASL
-342 LQGLGGDTQK
+342 ISSLGGDTEK
-352 AASIADQA
+352 AAKYA
-360 LIDMADNANKM
+360 DMAITDMSDNANKM
-371 GTAMGSI
+371 GSDMASI
-378 QYAYQGFA
+378 QNAYSGFA

-610 NISLLIDAA
+610 NIPLLIDAA

-652 LDAIPQIIETGVEL
+652 LDA
-666 LTALVENLPEIITTI
+666 
-681 CEVLP
+681 
-686 QIIESTISTLLDH
+686 
-699 LPEIVEAG
+699 
-707 VKLLTALITNL
+707 
-718 PQIILTIVQALPQ
+718 
-731 IITAVIN
+731 
-738 ALVNNIPK
+738 IPK

-881 LAAVNDKLKSSIG
+881 LAAVNDKLKNSIG

-900 SAKATVEAVSAS
+900 STKATVEAVSAS

>member
-1 MANKYGYMAKIGLS
+1 MANREIKTKVAI
-15 DDGLQTSLKEIDSS
+15 DGEKEYKESLKNINSALGTLKSELKLVESQYAGQANSS
-29 LKEVDRSIAATD
+29 AALSAKGDVLSRMYDKQKEKVKAAAEQLE
-41 KAINNAG
+41 KAK
-48 KAGLETTQL
+48 KAQSD
-57 WEQQYDL
+57 Y
-64 LKTQIETTAEKLQGL
+64 AEKV
-79 ESVQSK
+79 SSAQSK
-85 VAEAYDNGA
+85 ISRCE
-94 IDYSVYIEFQNE
+94 
-106 IANTATKLENLKKR
+106 
-120 AEEANAALHP
+120 AAL
-130 SADTSTYQTINTS
+130 A
-143 LDGVNQRYANSRKEL
+143 
-158 EEVNKALKVSGDN
+158 ALGDE
-171 AQLMAQK
+171 
-178 NTLLGEAIHD
+178 T
-188 AQVKLQVLTSQQ
+188 
-200 ERMNEAVRSGDTTA
+200 GDTT
-214 EEYRAFQR
+214 EEQAKL
-222 EIANTQAEL
+222 TAEL
-231 AALTEEQKNL
+231 EKAKGELSAAKKGYESTTRSVNSYQTQVNNAETELNKLGSELDKNASYMDEAAKSSDGCAESIDKY
-241 GKAVEETGNKSE
+241 GKEAKKAGEDSEEAG
-253 KGLEKTTDALKKVEK
+253 KKFDK
-268 VAMATTAAV
+268 VKTAATALGTAAAAA
-277 TAALGKLSSDA
+277 TAALAAAAIKLGKEVI
-288 LSAYSQYE
+288 SAYADYE
-296 QMVGGVETLFA
+296 QLVGGVETLFKDSSGKVMEYA
-307 GAEDIVLE
+307 ND
-315 NARNAYKT
+315 AYKT
-323 AGISANSYME
+323 AGLSANEYME
-333 TVTGFSATL
+333 TVTGFSASL
-342 LQGLGGDTQK
+342 ISSLGGDTEK
-352 AASIADQA
+352 AAEYANMAIT
-360 LIDMADNANKM
+360 DMSDNANKM
-371 GTAMGSI
+371 GSDMASI
-378 QYAYQGFA
+378 QNAYSGFA

-549 MNTAASLVTTLVQG
+549 MNTADSLVTTLVQG

-571 VEAAAQFITTLVQGI
+571 
-586 AEALPTLIPAAV
+586 
-598 ETVTTIVSTLIE
+598 
-610 NISLLIDAA
+610 
-619 LQLMQG
+619 
-625 LAEGVLEA
+625 
-633 IPVLL
+633 
-638 EALPELIESLVTTL
+638 
-652 LDAIPQIIETGVEL
+652 
-666 LTALVENLPEIITTI
+666 
-681 CEVLP
+681 
-686 QIIESTISTLLDH
+686 
-699 LPEIVEAG
+699 VEAG

-790 VAEVGANLVRGLWQG
+790 VAEVGKNLVRGLWQG

>member
-1 MANKYGYMAKIGLS
+1 MANREIKTKVAI
-15 DDGLQTSLKEIDSS
+15 DGEKEYKESLKNINSALGT
-29 LKEVDRSIAATD
+29 LKSELKLVESQYAGQANSYAALSAKGD
-41 KAINNAG
+41 VLSRMYDQQKEKVKAAAEQLE
-48 KAGLETTQL
+48 KAKKAQSD
-57 WEQQYDL
+57 Y
-64 LKTQIETTAEKLQGL
+64 AEKV
-79 ESVQSK
+79 SSAQS
-85 VAEAYDNGA
+85 
-94 IDYSVYIEFQNE
+94 E
-106 IANTATKLENLKKR
+106 ISRCE
-120 AEEANAALHP
+120 AAL
-130 SADTSTYQTINTS
+130 A
-143 LDGVNQRYANSRKEL
+143 
-158 EEVNKALKVSGDN
+158 ALGDE
-171 AQLMAQK
+171 
-178 NTLLGEAIHD
+178 T
-188 AQVKLQVLTSQQ
+188 
-200 ERMNEAVRSGDTTA
+200 GDTT
-214 EEYRAFQR
+214 EEQAKL
-222 EIANTQAEL
+222 TAEL
-231 AALTEEQKNL
+231 EKAKDELSAA
-241 GKAVEETGNKSE
+241 E
-253 KGLEKTTDALKKVEK
+253 KGYESTTRSVNSYQTQVNNAETELNKLGSELDKNASYMDEAAKSSNGCAKSIDEYGKEAKKAGEDSEEAGKKFDK
-268 VAMATTAAV
+268 VKTAATALGTAAAAA
-277 TAALGKLSSDA
+277 TAALAAAAIKLGKEVI
-288 LSAYSQYE
+288 SAYADYE
-296 QMVGGVETLFA
+296 QLVGGVETLFKDSSGKVMEYA
-307 GAEDIVLE
+307 ND
-315 NARNAYKT
+315 AYKT
-323 AGISANSYME
+323 AGLSANEYME
-333 TVTGFSATL
+333 TVTGFSASL
-342 LQGLGGDTQK
+342 ISSLGGDTEK
-352 AASIADQA
+352 AAKYA
-360 LIDMADNANKM
+360 DMAITDMSDNANKM
-371 GTAMGSI
+371 GSDMASI
-378 QYAYQGFA
+378 QNAYSGFA

-425 SYSDIIDAIH
+425 SYSDIVDAIH
-435 VIQTEMD
+435 VVQTEMG

-481 KLCDNVVNS
+481 KLCDNVINS

-610 NISLLIDAA
+610 NIPLLIDAA

-652 LDAIPQIIETGVEL
+652 LDAIPQIIETGV
-666 LTALVENLPEIITTI
+666 
-681 CEVLP
+681 
-686 QIIESTISTLLDH
+686 
-699 LPEIVEAG
+699 
-707 VKLLTALITNL
+707 
-718 PQIILTIVQALPQ
+718 
-731 IITAVIN
+731 
-738 ALVNNIPK
+738 
-746 IIETGVKLLTALIT
+746 KLLTALIT

-790 VAEVGANLVRGLWQG
+790 VAEVGKNLVRGLWQG

>member
-1 MANKYGYMAKIGLS
+1 MANREIKTKVAI
-15 DDGLQTSLKEIDSS
+15 DGEKEYKESLKNINSALGT
-29 LKEVDRSIAATD
+29 LKSELKLVESQYAGQANSYAALSAKGD
-41 KAINNAG
+41 VLSRMYDQQKEKVKAAAEQLE
-48 KAGLETTQL
+48 KAKKAQSD
-57 WEQQYDL
+57 Y
-64 LKTQIETTAEKLQGL
+64 AEKV
-79 ESVQSK
+79 SSAQS
-85 VAEAYDNGA
+85 
-94 IDYSVYIEFQNE
+94 E
-106 IANTATKLENLKKR
+106 ISRCE
-120 AEEANAALHP
+120 AAL
-130 SADTSTYQTINTS
+130 A
-143 LDGVNQRYANSRKEL
+143 
-158 EEVNKALKVSGDN
+158 ALGDE
-171 AQLMAQK
+171 
-178 NTLLGEAIHD
+178 T
-188 AQVKLQVLTSQQ
+188 
-200 ERMNEAVRSGDTTA
+200 GDTT
-214 EEYRAFQR
+214 EEQAKL
-222 EIANTQAEL
+222 TAEL
-231 AALTEEQKNL
+231 EKAKGELSAA
-241 GKAVEETGNKSE
+241 E
-253 KGLEKTTDALKKVEK
+253 KGYESTTRSVNSYQTQVNNAETELNKLGSELDKNASYMDEAAKSSDGCAESIDEYGKEVKKAGEDSEEAGKKFDK
-268 VAMATTAAV
+268 VKTAATALGTAAAAA
-277 TAALGKLSSDA
+277 TAALAAAAIKLGKEVI
-288 LSAYSQYE
+288 SAYADYE
-296 QMVGGVETLFA
+296 QLVGGVETLFKDSSGKVMEYA
-307 GAEDIVLE
+307 ND
-315 NARNAYKT
+315 AYKT
-323 AGISANSYME
+323 AGLSANEYME
-333 TVTGFSATL
+333 TVTGFSASL
-342 LQGLGGDTQK
+342 ISSLGGDTEK
-352 AASIADQA
+352 AAEYANMAIT
-360 LIDMADNANKM
+360 DMSDNANKM
-371 GTAMGSI
+371 GSDMASI
-378 QYAYQGFA
+378 QNAYSGFA

-435 VIQTEMD
+435 VIQTEMG

-516 LDAIA
+516 LDAI
-521 PLLPELLE
+521 
-529 MGVGLFEALLSG
+529 
-541 FTSVLPEL
+541 
-549 MNTAASLVTTLVQG
+549 
-563 IIEALPLV
+563 
-571 VEAAAQFITTLVQGI
+571 
-586 AEALPTLIPAAV
+586 
-598 ETVTTIVSTLIE
+598 
-610 NISLLIDAA
+610 
-619 LQLMQG
+619 
-625 LAEGVLEA
+625 
-633 IPVLL
+633 
-638 EALPELIESLVTTL
+638 
-652 LDAIPQIIETGVEL
+652 PQIIETGVEL

-707 VKLLTALITNL
+707 VKLLTAIITNL

-790 VAEVGANLVRGLWQG
+790 VAEVGKNLVRGLWHG

-954 SRELYNM
+954 SHELYNM

>member
-1 MANKYGYMAKIGLS
+1 MANREIKTKVAI
-15 DDGLQTSLKEIDSS
+15 DGEKEYKESLKNINSALGT
-29 LKEVDRSIAATD
+29 LKSELKLVESQYAGQANSYAALSAKGD
-41 KAINNAG
+41 VLSRMYDQQKEKVKAAAEQLE
-48 KAGLETTQL
+48 KAKKAQSD
-57 WEQQYDL
+57 Y
-64 LKTQIETTAEKLQGL
+64 AEKV
-79 ESVQSK
+79 SSAQS
-85 VAEAYDNGA
+85 
-94 IDYSVYIEFQNE
+94 E
-106 IANTATKLENLKKR
+106 ISRCE
-120 AEEANAALHP
+120 AAL
-130 SADTSTYQTINTS
+130 A
-143 LDGVNQRYANSRKEL
+143 
-158 EEVNKALKVSGDN
+158 ALGDE
-171 AQLMAQK
+171 
-178 NTLLGEAIHD
+178 T
-188 AQVKLQVLTSQQ
+188 
-200 ERMNEAVRSGDTTA
+200 GDTTEEQAKLTA
-214 EEYRAFQR
+214 ELEKAKS
-222 EIANTQAEL
+222 EL
-231 AALTEEQKNL
+231 AA
-241 GKAVEETGNKSE
+241 AE
-253 KGLEKTTDALKKVEK
+253 KGYESTTRSVNSYQTQVNSAETELNKLGSELDKNASYMDEAAKSSDGCAESIDEYGKEVKKAGEDSEEAGKKFDK
-268 VAMATTAAV
+268 VKTAATALGTAAAAA
-277 TAALGKLSSDA
+277 TAALAAAAVKLGTEVI
-288 LSAYSQYE
+288 SAYADYE
-296 QMVGGVETLFA
+296 QLVGGVETLFKDSSGKVMEYA
-307 GAEDIVLE
+307 TD
-315 NARNAYKT
+315 AYKT
-323 AGISANSYME
+323 AGLSANEYME
-333 TVTGFSATL
+333 TVTGFSASL
-342 LQGLGGDTQK
+342 ISSLGGDTEK
-352 AASIADQA
+352 AAEYANMAIT
-360 LIDMADNANKM
+360 DMSDNANKM
-371 GTAMGSI
+371 GSDMASI
-378 QYAYQGFA
+378 QNAYSGFA

-490 FNSVVKNITPVVR
+490 FSSVVKNVTPVIR

-529 MGVGLFEALLSG
+529 MGVSLFEALLSG

-549 MNTAASLVTTLVQG
+549 MSTAASLVTTLVQG

-586 AEALPTLIPAAV
+586 AEALPTLSPAAV

-610 NISLLIDAA
+610 NIPLLIDAA
-619 LQLMQG
+619 LQLVQG

-652 LDAIPQIIETGVEL
+652 LDAIPQIIETGV
-666 LTALVENLPEIITTI
+666 
-681 CEVLP
+681 
-686 QIIESTISTLLDH
+686 
-699 LPEIVEAG
+699 
-707 VKLLTALITNL
+707 KLLTAI
-718 PQIILTIVQALPQ
+718 
-731 IITAVIN
+731 
-738 ALVNNIPK
+738 
-746 IIETGVKLLTALIT
+746 IT

-766 AEIVRAMPQI
+766 AEIRRAMPQI
-776 ITGIVSALGEGVSQ
+776 ITGIVNALGEGVSQ

-837 STKMAWVSEM
+837 STQMAWVGEM
-847 NVEGA
+847 LVEGLAGA
-852 VVGIEKNK
+852 VDKDGK
-860 SKAVKAYG
+860 KAVNAIG
-868 AMGEEMLAEVDSG
+868 GMSEQMLDEVDSG
-881 LAAVNDKLKSSIG
+881 LAAVNARLANQIG

-919 RGGGATTSG
+919 RGGGAAAAG

-936 HFHIAELVV
+936 HFHIAELAV

-954 SRELYNM
+954 ARELYNM

>member
-1 MANKYGYMAKIGLS
+1 MANREIKTRVAIDGEKEYKESIKNINSALGTLKSELKLVESQYAGQANSYAALSAKGDVLSRMYDQQKEKVKAAVEQLEKAKKAQSDYAEKVSSAQSEISRCEAALAALGDETGDTTEEQEKLTAQLEKAKSELAAAEKGYESTTRSVNSYQTQVNSAETELNKLGSELDKNAAYMDEAAKSSDGCAESITKYG
-15 DDGLQTSLKEIDSS
+15 
-29 LKEVDRSIAATD
+29 KEVDVAA
-41 KAINNAG
+41 
-48 KAGLETTQL
+48 
-57 WEQQYDL
+57 
-64 LKTQIETTAEKLQGL
+64 
-79 ESVQSK
+79 
-85 VAEAYDNGA
+85 
-94 IDYSVYIEFQNE
+94 
-106 IANTATKLENLKKR
+106 KK
-120 AEEANAALHP
+120 AEEA
-130 SADTSTYQTINTS
+130 
-143 LDGVNQRYANSRKEL
+143 KERFEKMKTVL
-158 EEVNKALKVSGDN
+158 V
-171 AQLMAQK
+171 
-178 NTLLGEAIHD
+178 AIG
-188 AQVKLQVLTSQQ
+188 T
-200 ERMNEAVRSGDTTA
+200 
-214 EEYRAFQR
+214 
-222 EIANTQAEL
+222 
-231 AALTEEQKNL
+231 
-241 GKAVEETGNKSE
+241 
-253 KGLEKTTDALKKVEK
+253 
-268 VAMATTAAV
+268 ATTAV
-277 TAALGKLSSDA
+277 VAATVKLGQEVVN
-288 LSAYSQYE
+288 AYADYE
-296 QMVGGVETLFA
+296 QLVGGVETLFKDSSGKVMEYA
-307 GAEDIVLE
+307 TD
-315 NARNAYKT
+315 AYKT
-323 AGISANSYME
+323 AGLSANEYME
-333 TVTGFSATL
+333 TVTGFSASL
-342 LQGLGGDTQK
+342 ISSLGGDTEK
-352 AASIADQA
+352 AAEYANMAIT
-360 LIDMADNANKM
+360 DMSDNANKM
-371 GTAMGSI
+371 GSDMASI
-378 QYAYQGFA
+378 QNAYSGFA

-468 LITGLGDADADID
+468 LITGLGDADANVD
-481 KLCDNVVNS
+481 KLCDNVVDS
-490 FNSVVKNITPVVR
+490 FNSVIKNISPVIE
-503 NLAKTVPNALEGI
+503 NLAKTVPNAFAGI
-516 LDAIA
+516 LDALS
-521 PLLPELLE
+521 PLLPEFLE
-529 MGVGLFEALLSG
+529 MGAGLFEALLNGLVSMLPG
-541 FTSVLPEL
+541 LVSAVASVVP
-549 MNTAASLVTTLVQG
+549 MLVESIVG
-563 IIEALPLV
+563 ALPLV
-571 VEAAAQFITTLVQGI
+571 VEAAVQFIAALVQGI
-586 AEALPTLIPAAV
+586 AEALPTLVPAAV
-598 ETVTTIVSTLIE
+598 EAVATIATTLLE
-610 NISLLIDAA
+610 N
-619 LQLMQG
+619 
-625 LAEGVLEA
+625 
-633 IPVLL
+633 IPVLI
-638 EALPELIESLVTTL
+638 EAGGQLIESLVTTL

-686 QIIESTISTLLDH
+686 QIIESTITTLLDH

-776 ITGIVSALGEGVSQ
+776 ITGIVNALGEGVSQ
-790 VAEVGANLVRGLWQG
+790 MAEVGANLVRGLWQG

-830 FFGIHSP
+830 FFGIASP
-837 STKMAWVSEM
+837 SKKMAWVSEM

-852 VVGIEKNK
+852 VVGIEQNK

-881 LAAVNDKLKSSIG
+881 LAAVSDRLKDSIG

-912 VPADLTG
+912 IPADLTG
-919 RGGGATTSG
+919 RGGGTAVSG

-961 QKSKSRSKGVSMA
+961 QKSKTRSKGVAMA

>member
-1 MANKYGYMAKIGLS
+1 MANREIKTKVAI
-15 DDGLQTSLKEIDSS
+15 DGEKEYKESLKNINSALGT
-29 LKEVDRSIAATD
+29 LKSELKLVESQYAGQANSYAALSAKGD
-41 KAINNAG
+41 VLSRMYDQQKEKVKAAAEQLE
-48 KAGLETTQL
+48 KAKKAQSD
-57 WEQQYDL
+57 Y
-64 LKTQIETTAEKLQGL
+64 AEKV
-79 ESVQSK
+79 SSAQS
-85 VAEAYDNGA
+85 
-94 IDYSVYIEFQNE
+94 E
-106 IANTATKLENLKKR
+106 ISRCE
-120 AEEANAALHP
+120 AAL
-130 SADTSTYQTINTS
+130 A
-143 LDGVNQRYANSRKEL
+143 
-158 EEVNKALKVSGDN
+158 ALGDE
-171 AQLMAQK
+171 
-178 NTLLGEAIHD
+178 T
-188 AQVKLQVLTSQQ
+188 
-200 ERMNEAVRSGDTTA
+200 GDTT
-214 EEYRAFQR
+214 EEQAKL
-222 EIANTQAEL
+222 TAEL
-231 AALTEEQKNL
+231 EKAKGELSAA
-241 GKAVEETGNKSE
+241 E
-253 KGLEKTTDALKKVEK
+253 KGYESTTRSVNSYQTQVNSAETELNKLGSELDKNASYMDEAAKSSDGCAESIDEYGKEVKKAGEDSEEAGKKFDK
-268 VAMATTAAV
+268 VKTAATALGTAAAAA
-277 TAALGKLSSDA
+277 TAALAAAAIKLGKEVI
-288 LSAYSQYE
+288 SAYADYE
-296 QMVGGVETLFA
+296 QLVGGVETLFKDSSGKVMEYA
-307 GAEDIVLE
+307 ND
-315 NARNAYKT
+315 AYKT
-323 AGISANSYME
+323 AGLSANEYME
-333 TVTGFSATL
+333 TVTGFSASL
-342 LQGLGGDTQK
+342 ISSLGGDTEK
-352 AASIADQA
+352 AAEYANMAIT
-360 LIDMADNANKM
+360 DMSDNANKM
-371 GTAMGSI
+371 GSDMASI
-378 QYAYQGFA
+378 QNAYSGFA

-563 IIEALPLV
+563 IIEALP
-571 VEAAAQFITTLVQGI
+571 
-586 AEALPTLIPAAV
+586 
-598 ETVTTIVSTLIE
+598 
-610 NISLLIDAA
+610 
-619 LQLMQG
+619 
-625 LAEGVLEA
+625 
-633 IPVLL
+633 
-638 EALPELIESLVTTL
+638 ELIESLVTTL

-790 VAEVGANLVRGLWQG
+790 VAEVGKNLVRGLWQG

>member
-1 MANKYGYMAKIGLS
+1 MANREIKTKVAI
-15 DDGLQTSLKEIDSS
+15 DGEKEYKESLKNINSALGT
-29 LKEVDRSIAATD
+29 LKSELKLVESQYAGQANSYAALSAKGD
-41 KAINNAG
+41 VLSRMYDQQKEKVKAAAEQLE
-48 KAGLETTQL
+48 KAKKAQSD
-57 WEQQYDL
+57 Y
-64 LKTQIETTAEKLQGL
+64 AEKV
-79 ESVQSK
+79 SSAQS
-85 VAEAYDNGA
+85 
-94 IDYSVYIEFQNE
+94 E
-106 IANTATKLENLKKR
+106 ISRCE
-120 AEEANAALHP
+120 AAL
-130 SADTSTYQTINTS
+130 A
-143 LDGVNQRYANSRKEL
+143 
-158 EEVNKALKVSGDN
+158 ALGDE
-171 AQLMAQK
+171 
-178 NTLLGEAIHD
+178 T
-188 AQVKLQVLTSQQ
+188 
-200 ERMNEAVRSGDTTA
+200 GDTT
-214 EEYRAFQR
+214 EEQAKL
-222 EIANTQAEL
+222 TAEL
-231 AALTEEQKNL
+231 EKAKGELSAA
-241 GKAVEETGNKSE
+241 E
-253 KGLEKTTDALKKVEK
+253 KGYESTTRSVNSYQTQVNNAEAELNKLGSELDKNASYMDEAAKSSDGCAKSIGEYGKEAKKAGEDSEEAGKKFDK
-268 VAMATTAAV
+268 VKTAATALGTAAAAA
-277 TAALGKLSSDA
+277 TAALAAAAIKLGKEVI
-288 LSAYSQYE
+288 SAYADYE
-296 QMVGGVETLFA
+296 QLVGGVETLFKDSS
-307 GAEDIVLE
+307 GKVLE
-315 NARNAYKT
+315 YANDAYKT
-323 AGISANSYME
+323 AGLSANEYME
-333 TVTGFSATL
+333 TVTGFSASL
-342 LQGLGGDTQK
+342 ISSLGGDTEK
-352 AASIADQA
+352 AAKYA
-360 LIDMADNANKM
+360 DMAITDMSDNANKM
-371 GTAMGSI
+371 GSDMASI
-378 QYAYQGFA
+378 QNAYSGFA

-425 SYSDIIDAIH
+425 SYSDIVDAIH
-435 VIQTEMD
+435 VVQTEMG

-468 LITGLGDADADID
+468 LITGLGDADANID

-490 FNSVVKNITPVVR
+490 FNSVVKNITPVIR

-549 MNTAASLVTTLVQG
+549 MSTAASLVTTLVQG

-598 ETVTTIVSTLIE
+598 EAVTTIVSTLIE
-610 NISLLIDAA
+610 NIPLLIDAA
-619 LQLMQG
+619 LQLIQG

-638 EALPELIESLVTTL
+638 EALPELIESLITTL
-652 LDAIPQIIETGVEL
+652 IDAIPQ
-666 LTALVENLPEIITTI
+666 
-681 CEVLP
+681 
-686 QIIESTISTLLDH
+686 
-699 LPEIVEAG
+699 
-707 VKLLTALITNL
+707 
-718 PQIILTIVQALPQ
+718 
-731 IITAVIN
+731 
-738 ALVNNIPK
+738 

-776 ITGIVSALGEGVSQ
+776 ITGIANALGEGVSQ
-790 VAEVGANLVRGLWQG
+790 VAEVGANLVRGLWDG

-837 STKMAWVSEM
+837 STQMAWVGEM
-847 NVEGA
+847 LVEGLAGA
-852 VVGIEKNK
+852 VDKDGK
-860 SKAVKAYG
+860 KAVNAIG
-868 AMGEEMLAEVDSG
+868 GMSEQMLDEVDSG
-881 LAAVNDKLKSSIG
+881 LAAVNARLASQIG

-919 RGGGATTSG
+919 RGGGAPTSG

>member
-1 MANKYGYMAKIGLS
+1 MANREIKTKVAI
-15 DDGLQTSLKEIDSS
+15 DGEKEYKESLKNINSALGT
-29 LKEVDRSIAATD
+29 LKSELKLVESQYAGQANSYAALSAKGD
-41 KAINNAG
+41 VLSRMYDQQKEKVKAAAEQLE
-48 KAGLETTQL
+48 KAKKAQSD
-57 WEQQYDL
+57 Y
-64 LKTQIETTAEKLQGL
+64 AEKV
-79 ESVQSK
+79 SSAQS
-85 VAEAYDNGA
+85 
-94 IDYSVYIEFQNE
+94 E
-106 IANTATKLENLKKR
+106 ISRCE
-120 AEEANAALHP
+120 AAL
-130 SADTSTYQTINTS
+130 A
-143 LDGVNQRYANSRKEL
+143 
-158 EEVNKALKVSGDN
+158 ALGDE
-171 AQLMAQK
+171 
-178 NTLLGEAIHD
+178 T
-188 AQVKLQVLTSQQ
+188 
-200 ERMNEAVRSGDTTA
+200 GDTTEEQAKLTA
-214 EEYRAFQR
+214 ELEKAKS
-222 EIANTQAEL
+222 EL
-231 AALTEEQKNL
+231 AA
-241 GKAVEETGNKSE
+241 AE
-253 KGLEKTTDALKKVEK
+253 KGYESTTRSVNSYQTQVNSAETELNKLGSELDKNASYMDEAAKSSDGCAESIDEYGKEVKKAGEDSEEAGKKFDK
-268 VAMATTAAV
+268 VKTAATALGTAAAAA
-277 TAALGKLSSDA
+277 TAALAAAAVKLGTEVI
-288 LSAYSQYE
+288 SAYADYE
-296 QMVGGVETLFA
+296 QLVGGVETLFKDSSGKVMEYA
-307 GAEDIVLE
+307 TD
-315 NARNAYKT
+315 AYKT
-323 AGISANSYME
+323 AGLSANEYME
-333 TVTGFSATL
+333 TVTGFSASL
-342 LQGLGGDTQK
+342 ISSLGGDTEK
-352 AASIADQA
+352 AAEYANMAIT
-360 LIDMADNANKM
+360 DMSDNANKM
-371 GTAMGSI
+371 GSDMASI
-378 QYAYQGFA
+378 QNAYSGFA

-435 VIQTEMD
+435 VIQTEMG

-563 IIEALPLV
+563 
-571 VEAAAQFITTLVQGI
+571 
-586 AEALPTLIPAAV
+586 
-598 ETVTTIVSTLIE
+598 
-610 NISLLIDAA
+610 
-619 LQLMQG
+619 
-625 LAEGVLEA
+625 VLEA

-686 QIIESTISTLLDH
+686 QIIESTITTLLDH

-776 ITGIVSALGEGVSQ
+776 ITGIVNALGEGVSQ
-790 VAEVGANLVRGLWQG
+790 VAEVGANLVRGLWDG

-837 STKMAWVSEM
+837 STQMAWVGEM
-847 NVEGA
+847 LVEGLAGA
-852 VVGIEKNK
+852 VDKDGK
-860 SKAVKAYG
+860 KAVNAIG
-868 AMGEEMLAEVDSG
+868 GMSEQMLDEVDSG
-881 LAAVNDKLKSSIG
+881 LAAVNARLASQIG

-919 RGGGATTSG
+919 RGGGAAASG

>member
-1 MANKYGYMAKIGLS
+1 MANREIKTKVAI
-15 DDGLQTSLKEIDSS
+15 DGEKEYKESLKNINSALGT
-29 LKEVDRSIAATD
+29 LKSELKLVESQYAGQANSYAALSAKGD
-41 KAINNAG
+41 VLSRMYDQQKEKVKAAAEQLE
-48 KAGLETTQL
+48 KAKKAQSD
-57 WEQQYDL
+57 Y
-64 LKTQIETTAEKLQGL
+64 AEKV
-79 ESVQSK
+79 SSAQS
-85 VAEAYDNGA
+85 
-94 IDYSVYIEFQNE
+94 E
-106 IANTATKLENLKKR
+106 ISRCE
-120 AEEANAALHP
+120 AAL
-130 SADTSTYQTINTS
+130 A
-143 LDGVNQRYANSRKEL
+143 
-158 EEVNKALKVSGDN
+158 ALGDE
-171 AQLMAQK
+171 
-178 NTLLGEAIHD
+178 T
-188 AQVKLQVLTSQQ
+188 
-200 ERMNEAVRSGDTTA
+200 GDTT
-214 EEYRAFQR
+214 EEQAKL
-222 EIANTQAEL
+222 TAEL
-231 AALTEEQKNL
+231 EKAKGELSAA
-241 GKAVEETGNKSE
+241 E
-253 KGLEKTTDALKKVEK
+253 KGYESTTRSVSSYQTQVNNAETELNKLGSELDKNASYMDEAAKSSDGCAESIGEYGKEAKKAGEDSEEAGKKFDK
-268 VAMATTAAV
+268 VKTAATALGTAAAAA
-277 TAALGKLSSDA
+277 TAALAAAAIKLGKEVI
-288 LSAYSQYE
+288 SAYADYE
-296 QMVGGVETLFA
+296 QLVGGVETLFKDSSGKVMEYA
-307 GAEDIVLE
+307 ND
-315 NARNAYKT
+315 AYKT
-323 AGISANSYME
+323 AGLSANEYME
-333 TVTGFSATL
+333 TVTGFSASL
-342 LQGLGGDTQK
+342 ISSLGGDTEK
-352 AASIADQA
+352 AAKYA
-360 LIDMADNANKM
+360 DMAITDMSDNANKM
-371 GTAMGSI
+371 GSDMASI
-378 QYAYQGFA
+378 QNAYSGFA

-425 SYSDIIDAIH
+425 SYSDIVDAIH
-435 VIQTEMD
+435 VVQTEMG

-586 AEALPTLIPAAV
+586 AEALPTLIPAVV

-610 NISLLIDAA
+610 NIPLLIDAA

-718 PQIILTIVQALPQ
+718 PQII
-731 IITAVIN
+731 
-738 ALVNNIPK
+738 
-746 IIETGVKLLTALIT
+746 
-760 NLPQII
+760 

-790 VAEVGANLVRGLWQG
+790 VAEVGKNLVRGLWQG

-837 STKMAWVSEM
+837 SAKMAWVSEM

>member
-1 MANKYGYMAKIGLS
+1 MANREIKTKVAI
-15 DDGLQTSLKEIDSS
+15 DGEKEYKESLKNINSALGT
-29 LKEVDRSIAATD
+29 LKSELKLVESQYAGQANSYAALSAKGD
-41 KAINNAG
+41 VLSRMYDQQKEKVKAAAEQLE
-48 KAGLETTQL
+48 KAKKAQSD
-57 WEQQYDL
+57 Y
-64 LKTQIETTAEKLQGL
+64 AEKV
-79 ESVQSK
+79 SSAQS
-85 VAEAYDNGA
+85 
-94 IDYSVYIEFQNE
+94 E
-106 IANTATKLENLKKR
+106 ISRCE
-120 AEEANAALHP
+120 AAL
-130 SADTSTYQTINTS
+130 A
-143 LDGVNQRYANSRKEL
+143 
-158 EEVNKALKVSGDN
+158 ALGDE
-171 AQLMAQK
+171 
-178 NTLLGEAIHD
+178 T
-188 AQVKLQVLTSQQ
+188 
-200 ERMNEAVRSGDTTA
+200 GDTT
-214 EEYRAFQR
+214 EEQAKL
-222 EIANTQAEL
+222 TAEL
-231 AALTEEQKNL
+231 EKAKGELSAA
-241 GKAVEETGNKSE
+241 E
-253 KGLEKTTDALKKVEK
+253 KGYESTTRSVNSYQTQVNNAETELNKLGSELDKNASYMDEAAKSSDGCAESIDEYGKEVKKAGEDSEEAGKKFDK
-268 VAMATTAAV
+268 VKTAATALGTAAAAA
-277 TAALGKLSSDA
+277 TAALAAAAIKLGKEVI
-288 LSAYSQYE
+288 SAYADYE
-296 QMVGGVETLFA
+296 QLVGGVETLFKDSSGKVMEYA
-307 GAEDIVLE
+307 ND
-315 NARNAYKT
+315 AYKT
-323 AGISANSYME
+323 AGLSANEYME
-333 TVTGFSATL
+333 TVTGFSASL
-342 LQGLGGDTQK
+342 ISSLGGDTEK
-352 AASIADQA
+352 AAKYA
-360 LIDMADNANKM
+360 DMAITDMSDNANKM
-371 GTAMGSI
+371 GSDMASI
-378 QYAYQGFA
+378 QNAYSGFA

-425 SYSDIIDAIH
+425 SYSDIVDAIH
-435 VIQTEMD
+435 VVQTEMG

-586 AEALPTLIPAAV
+586 AE
-598 ETVTTIVSTLIE
+598 
-610 NISLLIDAA
+610 
-619 LQLMQG
+619 
-625 LAEGVLEA
+625 GVLEA

-738 ALVNNIPK
+738 AIVNNIPK

-919 RGGGATTSG
+919 RGGGATASG

>member
-1 MANKYGYMAKIGLS
+1 M
-15 DDGLQTSLKEIDSS
+15 E
-29 LKEVDRSIAATD
+29 
-41 KAINNAG
+41 
-48 KAGLETTQL
+48 
-57 WEQQYDL
+57 
-64 LKTQIETTAEKLQGL
+64 
-79 ESVQSK
+79 
-85 VAEAYDNGA
+85 
-94 IDYSVYIEFQNE
+94 
-106 IANTATKLENLKKR
+106 
-120 AEEANAALHP
+120 
-130 SADTSTYQTINTS
+130 
-143 LDGVNQRYANSRKEL
+143 YAN
-158 EEVNKALKVSGDN
+158 D
-171 AQLMAQK
+171 
-178 NTLLGEAIHD
+178 
-188 AQVKLQVLTSQQ
+188 
-200 ERMNEAVRSGDTTA
+200 
-214 EEYRAFQR
+214 
-222 EIANTQAEL
+222 
-231 AALTEEQKNL
+231 
-241 GKAVEETGNKSE
+241 
-253 KGLEKTTDALKKVEK
+253 
-268 VAMATTAAV
+268 
-277 TAALGKLSSDA
+277 
-288 LSAYSQYE
+288 
-296 QMVGGVETLFA
+296 
-307 GAEDIVLE
+307 
-315 NARNAYKT
+315 AYKT
-323 AGISANSYME
+323 AGLSANEYME
-333 TVTGFSATL
+333 TVTGFSASL
-342 LQGLGGDTQK
+342 ISSLGGDTEK
-352 AASIADQA
+352 AAKYA
-360 LIDMADNANKM
+360 DMAITDMSDNANKM
-371 GTAMGSI
+371 GSDMASI
-378 QYAYQGFA
+378 QNAYSGFA

-425 SYSDIIDAIH
+425 SYSDIVDAIH
-435 VIQTEMD
+435 VVQTEMG

-563 IIEALPLV
+563 IIEALP
-571 VEAAAQFITTLVQGI
+571 
-586 AEALPTLIPAAV
+586 
-598 ETVTTIVSTLIE
+598 
-610 NISLLIDAA
+610 
-619 LQLMQG
+619 
-625 LAEGVLEA
+625 
-633 IPVLL
+633 
-638 EALPELIESLVTTL
+638 ELIESLVTTL

-666 LTALVENLPEIITTI
+666 LTALVE
-681 CEVLP
+681 
-686 QIIESTISTLLDH
+686 
-699 LPEIVEAG
+699 
-707 VKLLTALITNL
+707 NL

-790 VAEVGANLVRGLWQG
+790 VAEVGKNLVRGLWDG

-881 LAAVNDKLKSSIG
+881 LAAVNARLASQIG

-919 RGGGATTSG
+919 RGGGAAASG
-928 GGDTNVVN
+928 GGETNVVN

>member
-1 MANKYGYMAKIGLS
+1 MANREIKTKVAI
-15 DDGLQTSLKEIDSS
+15 DGEKEYKESLKNINSALGT
-29 LKEVDRSIAATD
+29 LKSELKLVESQYAGQANSYAALSAKGD
-41 KAINNAG
+41 VLSRMYDQQKEKVKAAAEQLE
-48 KAGLETTQL
+48 KAKKAQSD
-57 WEQQYDL
+57 Y
-64 LKTQIETTAEKLQGL
+64 AEKV
-79 ESVQSK
+79 SSAQS
-85 VAEAYDNGA
+85 
-94 IDYSVYIEFQNE
+94 E
-106 IANTATKLENLKKR
+106 ISRCE
-120 AEEANAALHP
+120 AAL
-130 SADTSTYQTINTS
+130 A
-143 LDGVNQRYANSRKEL
+143 
-158 EEVNKALKVSGDN
+158 ALGDE
-171 AQLMAQK
+171 
-178 NTLLGEAIHD
+178 T
-188 AQVKLQVLTSQQ
+188 
-200 ERMNEAVRSGDTTA
+200 GDTT
-214 EEYRAFQR
+214 EEQAKL
-222 EIANTQAEL
+222 TAEL
-231 AALTEEQKNL
+231 EKAKGELSAA
-241 GKAVEETGNKSE
+241 E
-253 KGLEKTTDALKKVEK
+253 KGYESTTRSVNSYQTQVNNAETELNKLGSELDKNASYMDEAAKSSDGCAESIDEYGKEVKKAGEDSEEAGKKFDK
-268 VAMATTAAV
+268 VKTAATALGTAAAAA
-277 TAALGKLSSDA
+277 TAALAAAAIKLGKEVI
-288 LSAYSQYE
+288 SAYADYE
-296 QMVGGVETLFA
+296 QLVGGVETLFKDSSGKVMEYA
-307 GAEDIVLE
+307 ND
-315 NARNAYKT
+315 AYKT
-323 AGISANSYME
+323 AGLSANEYME
-333 TVTGFSATL
+333 TVTGFSASL
-342 LQGLGGDTQK
+342 ISSLGGDTEK
-352 AASIADQA
+352 AAEYANMAIT
-360 LIDMADNANKM
+360 DMSDNANKM
-371 GTAMGSI
+371 GSDMASI
-378 QYAYQGFA
+378 QNAYSGFA

-610 NISLLIDAA
+610 NIPLLIDAA
-619 LQLMQG
+619 LQLIQG

-652 LDAIPQIIETGVEL
+652 LDAIPQ
-666 LTALVENLPEIITTI
+666 
-681 CEVLP
+681 
-686 QIIESTISTLLDH
+686 
-699 LPEIVEAG
+699 
-707 VKLLTALITNL
+707 
-718 PQIILTIVQALPQ
+718 
-731 IITAVIN
+731 
-738 ALVNNIPK
+738 

-790 VAEVGANLVRGLWQG
+790 VAEVGKNLVRGLWQG

>member
-1 MANKYGYMAKIGLS
+1 MANREIKTKVAI
-15 DDGLQTSLKEIDSS
+15 DGEKEYKESLKNINSALGT
-29 LKEVDRSIAATD
+29 LKSELKLVESQYAGQANSYAALSAKGD
-41 KAINNAG
+41 VLSRMYDQQKEKVKAAAEQLE
-48 KAGLETTQL
+48 KAKKAQSD
-57 WEQQYDL
+57 Y
-64 LKTQIETTAEKLQGL
+64 AEKV
-79 ESVQSK
+79 SSAQS
-85 VAEAYDNGA
+85 
-94 IDYSVYIEFQNE
+94 E
-106 IANTATKLENLKKR
+106 ISRCE
-120 AEEANAALHP
+120 AAL
-130 SADTSTYQTINTS
+130 A
-143 LDGVNQRYANSRKEL
+143 
-158 EEVNKALKVSGDN
+158 ALGDE
-171 AQLMAQK
+171 
-178 NTLLGEAIHD
+178 T
-188 AQVKLQVLTSQQ
+188 
-200 ERMNEAVRSGDTTA
+200 GDTT
-214 EEYRAFQR
+214 EEQAKL
-222 EIANTQAEL
+222 TAEL
-231 AALTEEQKNL
+231 EKAKDELSAA
-241 GKAVEETGNKSE
+241 E
-253 KGLEKTTDALKKVEK
+253 KGYESTTRSVSSYQTQVNNAETELNKLGSELDKNASYMDEAAKSSDGCAKSIDKYGKEAKKAGEDSEEAGKKFDK
-268 VAMATTAAV
+268 VKTAATALGTAAAAA
-277 TAALGKLSSDA
+277 TAALAAAAIKLGKEVI
-288 LSAYSQYE
+288 SAYADYE
-296 QMVGGVETLFA
+296 QLVGGVETLFKDSSGKVMEYA
-307 GAEDIVLE
+307 ND
-315 NARNAYKT
+315 AYKT
-323 AGISANSYME
+323 AGLSANEYME
-333 TVTGFSATL
+333 TVTGFSASL
-342 LQGLGGDTQK
+342 ISSLGGDTEK
-352 AASIADQA
+352 AAKYA
-360 LIDMADNANKM
+360 DMAITDMSDNANKM
-371 GTAMGSI
+371 GSDMASI
-378 QYAYQGFA
+378 QNAYSGFA

-425 SYSDIIDAIH
+425 SYSDIVDAIH
-435 VIQTEMD
+435 VVQTEMG

-610 NISLLIDAA
+610 NIPLLIDAA

-652 LDAIPQIIETGVEL
+652 LDAIPQIIETGV
-666 LTALVENLPEIITTI
+666 
-681 CEVLP
+681 
-686 QIIESTISTLLDH
+686 
-699 LPEIVEAG
+699 
-707 VKLLTALITNL
+707 
-718 PQIILTIVQALPQ
+718 
-731 IITAVIN
+731 
-738 ALVNNIPK
+738 
-746 IIETGVKLLTALIT
+746 KLLTALIT

-790 VAEVGANLVRGLWQG
+790 VAEVGKNLVRGLWQG

>member
-1 MANKYGYMAKIGLS
+1 MANLS
-15 DDGLQTSLKEIDSS
+15 TS
-29 LKEVDRSIAATD
+29 
-41 KAINNAG
+41 
-48 KAGLETTQL
+48 GLEEL
-57 WEQQYDL
+57 
-64 LKTQIETTAEKLQGL
+64 
-79 ESVQSK
+79 S
-85 VAEAYDNGA
+85 
-94 IDYSVYIEFQNE
+94 
-106 IANTATKLENLKKR
+106 
-120 AEEANAALHP
+120 
-130 SADTSTYQTINTS
+130 SAQ
-143 LDGVNQRYANSRKEL
+143 VMQYAN
-158 EEVNKALKVSGDN
+158 D
-171 AQLMAQK
+171 
-178 NTLLGEAIHD
+178 
-188 AQVKLQVLTSQQ
+188 
-200 ERMNEAVRSGDTTA
+200 
-214 EEYRAFQR
+214 
-222 EIANTQAEL
+222 
-231 AALTEEQKNL
+231 
-241 GKAVEETGNKSE
+241 
-253 KGLEKTTDALKKVEK
+253 
-268 VAMATTAAV
+268 
-277 TAALGKLSSDA
+277 
-288 LSAYSQYE
+288 
-296 QMVGGVETLFA
+296 
-307 GAEDIVLE
+307 
-315 NARNAYKT
+315 AYKT
-323 AGISANSYME
+323 AGLSANEYME
-333 TVTGFSATL
+333 TVTGFSASL
-342 LQGLGGDTQK
+342 ISSLGGDTEK
-352 AASIADQA
+352 AAKYA
-360 LIDMADNANKM
+360 DMAITDMSDNANKM
-371 GTAMGSI
+371 GSDMASI
-378 QYAYQGFA
+378 QNAYSGFA

-425 SYSDIIDAIH
+425 SYSDIVDAIH
-435 VIQTEMD
+435 VVQTEMG

-468 LITGLGDADADID
+468 LITGLGDADADVD

-490 FNSVVKNITPVVR
+490 FNSVIKNISPVIE
-503 NLAKTVPNALEGI
+503 NLAKTVPNAFEGI
-516 LDAIA
+516 LDAIS
-521 PLLPELLE
+521 PLLPEFLE
-529 MGVGLFEALLSG
+529 MGAGLFEALLNGLVSM
-541 FTSVLPEL
+541 LPGL
-549 MNTAASLVTTLVQG
+549 VSAVASIVPMLVES

-571 VEAAAQFITTLVQGI
+571 VDAAVQFIAALVQGI

-598 ETVTTIVSTLIE
+598 EAVATIATTLID
-610 NISLLIDAA
+610 NVPLLIEAA
-619 LQLMQG
+619 GQ
-625 LAEGVLEA
+625 
-633 IPVLL
+633 
-638 EALPELIESLVTTL
+638 LIESLVTTL

-686 QIIESTISTLLDH
+686 QIIESTITTLLDH

-731 IITAVIN
+731 IVTAVIN

-790 VAEVGANLVRGLWQG
+790 VAEVGKNLVRGLWQG

-928 GGDTNVVN
+928 DGDTNVVN